1 VTRTGFILI
10 RLQKLGALALKKKK
24 KKRALFENTQPPDSA
39 QKKHHAKAVVVDFIV
54 VIVIIMRAASSL
66 SASCSYSSKMKS
78 SAFAPQQRFFPATK
92 KTTRSEEITS
102 SRILFVGARRKD
114 GRRTNAS
121 SSREKRLAFSPGAAT
136 RALNKNA
143 AAFGNNNVV
152 LFSSY
157 EEEEE
162 DSEDEETKREK
173 MEAIQYAMQ
182 SFDVSSD
189 ENFLPSSPPSLGGG
203 GGDGGEE
210 DQALKT
216 NVMEFVGAVRGGSN
230 KNGARR
236 NGGKK
241 NDEGAGVVGRRGRGR
256 YGNDVTREQR
266 RQRGQKPN
274 NGALVAREK
283 KMSNREVK
291 KSRKVRAVFMG
302 SMDDED
308 EDDGKKD
315 DMNDES
321 FETRFELKEGTS
333 DVVKTSVSSEKT
345 NGEKIN
351 VPRIEQRDVNS
362 NREAVLLPFLNEN
375 RMLSED
381 DDESSRITASNLTKC
396 NDAIRRCTSF
406 EEVLP
411 LVKEMRQFGITP
423 VESTYVAVMIA
434 CKNAGTPE
442 RAIEVYDA
450 CRMSGIEVSKR
461 TMLLTIECAVKAKKL
476 QPAMRVK
483 EDIEERGWTLSP
495 KIFDQLLKLTI
506 DVDMPG
512 EDRKG
517 RSPKARLVRACV
529 LFEEMT
535 SKSNLEPSP
544 VAFNALLVGAARAKE
559 PQLVAQTF
567 DEMTSRGVAP
577 SRETCEI
584 ALKALAEG
592 GELAKSLN
600 VFAVMRQRGLAPRKS
615 TYTALILSCA
625 KAKEPKCDEAFEIF
639 YRLREEG
646 SVEPNRAMFAA
657 LIDCAIRA
665 GKESYAFDAFDAMKE
680 ANIPP
685 TMATYNRLIHAC
697 GQKGTANGLR
707 DAVRLYEYVLAQNAA
722 DLRPDAYTYGSLIAA
737 CAKVRDATKA
747 LTLLDEML
755 EKSDEVYPTTV
766 VFNSCITA
774 CGQAGRWEDA
784 RKVFEKLKVE
794 IENRGGTGSSD
805 LYIGRET
812 YGAMLDAA
820 LGPGGAEAAVAAVAL
835 ELGKDKKGGSSSG
848 MKTSLLDSERVELA
862 IELFKSDEA
871 RRVCMYDDIDEAL
884 WKNGGDYDAS
894 KYTRT
899 ETIVATLAMLK
910 AVRYCENSSSKGGG
924 KTFAN
929 LPDEICIN
937 CGNAARRSLAVES
950 VARAAGVNCDTEERG
965 SSLYVTLPKS
975 SLKSLL
981 KVRN

>member
-1 VTRTGFILI
+1 MRVPLSDGRRRFGE
-10 RLQKLGALALKKKK
+10 KKKK
-24 KKRALFENTQPPDSA
+24 TQ
-39 QKKHHAKAVVVDFIV
+39 
-54 VIVIIMRAASSL
+54 RCAS
-66 SASCSYSSKMKS
+66 
-78 SAFAPQQRFFPATK
+78 R
-92 KTTRSEEITS
+92 
-102 SRILFVGARRKD
+102 
-114 GRRTNAS
+114 NAS
-121 SSREKRLAFSPGAAT
+121 SGGSSRSPF
-136 RALNKNA
+136 
-143 AAFGNNNVV
+143 FGNV
-152 LFSSY
+152 FASSSFDDDD
-157 EEEEE
+157 
-162 DSEDEETKREK
+162 DSEDEEVLKRERL
-173 MEAIQYAMQ
+173 EAVQFAMQ
-182 SFDVSSD
+182 SFDVSD
-189 ENFLPSSPPSLGGG
+189 ETFNAGVKVAE
-203 GGDGGEE
+203 EE
-210 DQALKT
+210 DDRDDALKT
-216 NVMEFVGAVRGGSN
+216 NVAEFVGAVRGGSSSSSGRGGGGGRRKSKDERGSGAGNN
-230 KNGARR
+230 KNAAREER
-236 NGGKK
+236 QK
-241 NDEGAGVVGRRGRGR
+241 R
-256 YGNDVTREQR
+256 QR
-266 RQRGQKPN
+266 RPKSSN
-274 NGALVAREK
+274 IANVARET

-302 SMDDED
+302 SMDDDDDNNEREEENED
-308 EDDGKKD
+308 GG
-315 DMNDES
+315 S
-321 FETRFELKEGTS
+321 FGGTRFELKEGTS
-333 DVVKTSVSSEKT
+333 EVLKTSSVSDDKTT
-345 NGEKIN
+345 NGEIID
-351 VPRIEQRDVNS
+351 VPRIEQRDN
-362 NREAVLLPFLNEN
+362 NNDKEAVLLTFLNEN

-434 CKNAGTPE
+434 CRNAGTPE

-450 CRMSGIEVSKR
+450 CRTSGIEVSKR
-461 TMLLTIECAVKAKKL
+461 TMLLTMECAVKAKKL

-483 EDIEERGWTLSP
+483 EDIEEQGWTLSP
-495 KIFDQLLKLTI
+495 KVFDQLLKLTI

-535 SKSNLEPSP
+535 SKSNVEPSP

-567 DEMTSRGVAP
+567 DEMTSQGVSP

-747 LTLLDEML
+747 LSLLDEML

-794 IENRGGTGSSD
+794 IENRGGLGSSD

-820 LGPGGAEAAVAAVAL
+820 LGPGGAEAAVSAVAL

-848 MKTSLLDSERVELA
+848 MKTSFIDSDRVELA
-862 IELFKSDEA
+862 IELFQSEEA
-871 RRVCMYDDIDEAL
+871 RRVCQYDDIDEAL
-884 WKNGGDYDAS
+884 WKNDGDYDAS

-910 AVRYCENSSSKGGG
+910 AVRYCESSSSKGNR
-924 KTFAN
+924 TFAD
-929 LPDEICIN
+929 LPNEICIN

-950 VARAAGVNCDTEERG
+950 VARAAGVKCDTEELG
-965 SSLYVTLPKS
+965 SALYVTLPKS
-975 SLKSLL
+975 SLKSFM

>member
-1 VTRTGFILI
+1 MRVPLSDGRRRFGE
-10 RLQKLGALALKKKK
+10 KKKK
-24 KKRALFENTQPPDSA
+24 TQ
-39 QKKHHAKAVVVDFIV
+39 
-54 VIVIIMRAASSL
+54 RCAS
-66 SASCSYSSKMKS
+66 
-78 SAFAPQQRFFPATK
+78 R
-92 KTTRSEEITS
+92 
-102 SRILFVGARRKD
+102 
-114 GRRTNAS
+114 NAS
-121 SSREKRLAFSPGAAT
+121 SGGSSRSPF
-136 RALNKNA
+136 
-143 AAFGNNNVV
+143 FGNV
-152 LFSSY
+152 FASSSFDDDD
-157 EEEEE
+157 
-162 DSEDEETKREK
+162 DSEDEEVLKRERL
-173 MEAIQYAMQ
+173 EAVQFAMQ
-182 SFDVSSD
+182 SFDVSD
-189 ENFLPSSPPSLGGG
+189 ETFNAGVKVAE
-203 GGDGGEE
+203 EE
-210 DQALKT
+210 DDRDDALKT
-216 NVMEFVGAVRGGSN
+216 NVAEFVGAVRGGSSSSSGRGGGGKRRKSKDERGSGAGNN
-230 KNGARR
+230 KNAAREER
-236 NGGKK
+236 QK
-241 NDEGAGVVGRRGRGR
+241 R
-256 YGNDVTREQR
+256 QR
-266 RQRGQKPN
+266 RPKSSN
-274 NGALVAREK
+274 IANVARET

-302 SMDDED
+302 SMDDGDDNNEREGENED
-308 EDDGKKD
+308 GG
-315 DMNDES
+315 S
-321 FETRFELKEGTS
+321 FGGTRFELKEGTS
-333 DVVKTSVSSEKT
+333 EVLKTSSVSDDKTT
-345 NGEKIN
+345 NGEIID
-351 VPRIEQRDVNS
+351 VPRIEQRDN
-362 NREAVLLPFLNEN
+362 NNDKEAVLLTFLNEN

-434 CKNAGTPE
+434 CRNAGTPE

-450 CRMSGIEVSKR
+450 CRTSGIEVSKR
-461 TMLLTIECAVKAKKL
+461 TMLLTMECAVKAKKL

-483 EDIEERGWTLSP
+483 EDIEEQGWTLSP
-495 KIFDQLLKLTI
+495 KVFDQLLKLTI

-535 SKSNLEPSP
+535 SKSNVEPSP

-567 DEMTSRGVAP
+567 DEMTSQGVSP

-747 LTLLDEML
+747 LSLLDEML

-794 IENRGGTGSSD
+794 IENRGGLGSSD

-820 LGPGGAEAAVAAVAL
+820 LGPGGAEAAVSAVAL

-848 MKTSLLDSERVELA
+848 MKTSFIDSDRVELA
-862 IELFKSDEA
+862 IELFQSEEA
-871 RRVCMYDDIDEAL
+871 RRVCQYDDIDEAL
-884 WKNGGDYDAS
+884 WKNDGDYDAS

-910 AVRYCENSSSKGGG
+910 AVRYCESSSSKGNR
-924 KTFAN
+924 TFAD
-929 LPDEICIN
+929 LPNEICIN

-950 VARAAGVNCDTEERG
+950 VARAAGVKCDTEEQG
-965 SSLYVTLPKS
+965 SALYVTLPKS
-975 SLKSLL
+975 SLKSFM

>member
-1 VTRTGFILI
+1 L
-10 RLQKLGALALKKKK
+10 
-24 KKRALFENTQPPDSA
+24 E
-39 QKKHHAKAVVVDFIV
+39 AVQF
-54 VIVIIMRAASSL
+54 
-66 SASCSYSSKMKS
+66 
-78 SAFAPQQRFFPATK
+78 
-92 KTTRSEEITS
+92 
-102 SRILFVGARRKD
+102 
-114 GRRTNAS
+114 
-121 SSREKRLAFSPGAAT
+121 
-136 RALNKNA
+136 
-143 AAFGNNNVV
+143 
-152 LFSSY
+152 
-157 EEEEE
+157 
-162 DSEDEETKREK
+162 
-173 MEAIQYAMQ
+173 AMQ
-182 SFDVSSD
+182 SFDVSD
-189 ENFLPSSPPSLGGG
+189 ETFVAGVKVAEEEE
-203 GGDGGEE
+203 EE
-210 DQALKT
+210 DALKT
-216 NVMEFVGAVRGGSN
+216 NVAEFVGAVRGGSSSSSGRGGGGGRRKSNDERGSGAGNN
-230 KNGARR
+230 KNAAREER
-236 NGGKK
+236 QK
-241 NDEGAGVVGRRGRGR
+241 R
-256 YGNDVTREQR
+256 QR
-266 RQRGQKPN
+266 RSKSSN
-274 NGALVAREK
+274 IANVARET

-302 SMDDED
+302 SMDDD
-308 EDDGKKD
+308 EDDNNEREENEDGG
-315 DMNDES
+315 S
-321 FETRFELKEGTS
+321 FGGTRFELKEGTS
-333 DVVKTSVSSEKT
+333 EVLKTSSVSDKTT
-345 NGEKIN
+345 NGEKID
-351 VPRIEQRDVNS
+351 VPRIEQQDN
-362 NREAVLLPFLNEN
+362 NNDKEAVLLTFLNEN

-434 CKNAGTPE
+434 CRNAGTPE

-450 CRMSGIEVSKR
+450 CRTSGIEVSKR
-461 TMLLTIECAVKAKKL
+461 TMLLTMECAVKAKKL

-483 EDIEERGWTLSP
+483 EDIEEQGWTLSP
-495 KIFDQLLKLTI
+495 KVFDQLLKLTI

-535 SKSNLEPSP
+535 SKSNVEPSP

-567 DEMTSRGVAP
+567 DEMTSQGVSP

-747 LTLLDEML
+747 LSLLDEML

-784 RKVFEKLKVE
+784 REVFEKLKVE
-794 IENRGGTGSSD
+794 IENRGGLGSSD

-820 LGPGGAEAAVAAVAL
+820 LGPGGAEAAVSAVAL

-848 MKTSLLDSERVELA
+848 MKTSFIDSDRVELA
-862 IELFKSDEA
+862 IELFQSEEA
-871 RRVCMYDDIDEAL
+871 RRVCQYDDIDEAL
-884 WKNGGDYDAS
+884 WKNDGDYDAS

-910 AVRYCENSSSKGGG
+910 AVRYCESSSSKGNR
-924 KTFAN
+924 TFAD
-929 LPDEICIN
+929 LPNEICIN

-950 VARAAGVNCDTEERG
+950 VARAAGVKCDTEEQG
-965 SSLYVTLPKS
+965 SALYVTLPKS
-975 SLKSLL
+975 SLKSFM

>member
-1 VTRTGFILI
+1 MRVPLSDGRRRFGE
-10 RLQKLGALALKKKK
+10 KKKK
-24 KKRALFENTQPPDSA
+24 TQ
-39 QKKHHAKAVVVDFIV
+39 
-54 VIVIIMRAASSL
+54 RCAS
-66 SASCSYSSKMKS
+66 
-78 SAFAPQQRFFPATK
+78 R
-92 KTTRSEEITS
+92 
-102 SRILFVGARRKD
+102 
-114 GRRTNAS
+114 NAS
-121 SSREKRLAFSPGAAT
+121 SGGSSRSPF
-136 RALNKNA
+136 
-143 AAFGNNNVV
+143 FGNV
-152 LFSSY
+152 FASSSFDDDD
-157 EEEEE
+157 
-162 DSEDEETKREK
+162 DSEDEEVLKRERL
-173 MEAIQYAMQ
+173 EAVQFAMQ
-182 SFDVSSD
+182 SFDVSD
-189 ENFLPSSPPSLGGG
+189 ETFGAGGKVAE
-203 GGDGGEE
+203 EE
-210 DQALKT
+210 DGEDALKT
-216 NVMEFVGAVRGGSN
+216 NVAEFVGAVRGGSSSSSGRGGGGGRRKSKDERGSGAGNNN
-230 KNGARR
+230 KNAAREER
-236 NGGKK
+236 QK
-241 NDEGAGVVGRRGRGR
+241 R
-256 YGNDVTREQR
+256 QR
-266 RQRGQKPN
+266 RPKSSN
-274 NGALVAREK
+274 IANVAREK

-302 SMDDED
+302 SMDDDDDNNEREEENED
-308 EDDGKKD
+308 GG
-315 DMNDES
+315 S
-321 FETRFELKEGTS
+321 FGGTRFELKEGTS
-333 DVVKTSVSSEKT
+333 EVLKTSSVSDDKTT
-345 NGEKIN
+345 NGEIID
-351 VPRIEQRDVNS
+351 VPRIEQRDN
-362 NREAVLLPFLNEN
+362 NNDKEAVLLTFLNEN

-434 CKNAGTPE
+434 CRNAGTPE

-450 CRMSGIEVSKR
+450 CRTSGIEVSKR
-461 TMLLTIECAVKAKKL
+461 TMLLTMECAVKAKKL

-483 EDIEERGWTLSP
+483 EDIEEQGWTLSP
-495 KIFDQLLKLTI
+495 KVFDQLLKLTI

-535 SKSNLEPSP
+535 SKSNVEPSP

-567 DEMTSRGVAP
+567 DEMTSQGVSP

-747 LTLLDEML
+747 LSLLDEML

-794 IENRGGTGSSD
+794 IENRGGLGSSD

-820 LGPGGAEAAVAAVAL
+820 LGPGGAEAVVSAVAL
-835 ELGKDKKGGSSSG
+835 ELGKDKKGGSLSG
-848 MKTSLLDSERVELA
+848 MKTSFIDSDRVELA
-862 IELFKSDEA
+862 IELFQSEEA
-871 RRVCMYDDIDEAL
+871 RRVCQYDDIDEAL
-884 WKNGGDYDAS
+884 WKNDGDYDAS

-910 AVRYCENSSSKGGG
+910 AVRYCESSSSKGNR
-924 KTFAN
+924 TFAD
-929 LPDEICIN
+929 LPNEICIN

-950 VARAAGVNCDTEERG
+950 VARAAGVKCDTEEQG
-965 SSLYVTLPKS
+965 SALYVTLPKS
-975 SLKSLL
+975 SLKSFM

>member
-1 VTRTGFILI
+1 L
-10 RLQKLGALALKKKK
+10 
-24 KKRALFENTQPPDSA
+24 E
-39 QKKHHAKAVVVDFIV
+39 AVQF
-54 VIVIIMRAASSL
+54 
-66 SASCSYSSKMKS
+66 
-78 SAFAPQQRFFPATK
+78 
-92 KTTRSEEITS
+92 
-102 SRILFVGARRKD
+102 
-114 GRRTNAS
+114 
-121 SSREKRLAFSPGAAT
+121 
-136 RALNKNA
+136 
-143 AAFGNNNVV
+143 
-152 LFSSY
+152 
-157 EEEEE
+157 
-162 DSEDEETKREK
+162 
-173 MEAIQYAMQ
+173 AMQ
-182 SFDVSSD
+182 SFDVSD
-189 ENFLPSSPPSLGGG
+189 ETFNAGVKVAE
-203 GGDGGEE
+203 EE
-210 DQALKT
+210 DDRDDALKT
-216 NVMEFVGAVRGGSN
+216 NVAEFVGAVRGGSSSSSGRGGGGGRRTSKDERGSGAGNN
-230 KNGARR
+230 KNAAREER
-236 NGGKK
+236 QK
-241 NDEGAGVVGRRGRGR
+241 R
-256 YGNDVTREQR
+256 QR
-266 RQRGQKPN
+266 RPKSSN
-274 NGALVAREK
+274 IANVARET

-302 SMDDED
+302 SMDDDDDNNEREEENED
-308 EDDGKKD
+308 GG
-315 DMNDES
+315 S
-321 FETRFELKEGTS
+321 FGGTRFELKEGTS
-333 DVVKTSVSSEKT
+333 EVLKTSSVSDDKTT
-345 NGEKIN
+345 NGEIID
-351 VPRIEQRDVNS
+351 VPRIEQRDN
-362 NREAVLLPFLNEN
+362 NNDKEAVLLTFLNEN

-434 CKNAGTPE
+434 CRNAGTPE

-450 CRMSGIEVSKR
+450 CRTSGIEVSKR
-461 TMLLTIECAVKAKKL
+461 TMLLTMECAVKAKKL

-483 EDIEERGWTLSP
+483 EDIEEQGWTLSP
-495 KIFDQLLKLTI
+495 KVFDQLLKLTI

-529 LFEEMT
+529 LFEDMT
-535 SKSNLEPSP
+535 SKSNVEPSP

-567 DEMTSRGVAP
+567 DEMTSQGVSP

-747 LTLLDEML
+747 LSLLDEML

-794 IENRGGTGSSD
+794 IENRGGLGSSD

-820 LGPGGAEAAVAAVAL
+820 LGPGGAEAAVSAVAL

-848 MKTSLLDSERVELA
+848 MKTSFIDSDRVELA
-862 IELFKSDEA
+862 IELFQSEEA
-871 RRVCMYDDIDEAL
+871 RRVCQYDDIDEAL
-884 WKNGGDYDAS
+884 WKNDGDYDAS

-910 AVRYCENSSSKGGG
+910 AVRYCESSSSKGNR
-924 KTFAN
+924 TFAD
-929 LPDEICIN
+929 LPNEICIN

-950 VARAAGVNCDTEERG
+950 VARAAGVKCDTEEQG
-965 SSLYVTLPKS
+965 SALYVTLPKS
-975 SLKSLL
+975 SLKSFM

>member
-1 VTRTGFILI
+1 MSVP
-10 RLQKLGALALKKKK
+10 LGNGRRRFGEKKKK
-24 KKRALFENTQPPDSA
+24 IPRC
-39 QKKHHAKAVVVDFIV
+39 
-54 VIVIIMRAASSL
+54 ASRN
-66 SASCSYSSKMKS
+66 SSS
-78 SAFAPQQRFFPATK
+78 GG
-92 KTTRSEEITS
+92 S
-102 SRILFVGARRKD
+102 SRSPFFGNVF
-114 GRRTNAS
+114 AS
-121 SSREKRLAFSPGAAT
+121 SSFDDDD
-136 RALNKNA
+136 
-143 AAFGNNNVV
+143 
-152 LFSSY
+152 
-157 EEEEE
+157 
-162 DSEDEETKREK
+162 DSEDEEVLKRERL
-173 MEAIQYAMQ
+173 EAVQFAMQ
-182 SFDVSSD
+182 SFDVSD
-189 ENFLPSSPPSLGGG
+189 ETFVAGVKVAEE
-203 GGDGGEE
+203 EE
-210 DQALKT
+210 DREDALKT
-216 NVMEFVGAVRGGSN
+216 NVAEFVGAVRGRSRSSSGRGGGGGRRKSNDERGSGAGNNN
-230 KNGARR
+230 KNAAREER
-236 NGGKK
+236 QK
-241 NDEGAGVVGRRGRGR
+241 R
-256 YGNDVTREQR
+256 QR
-266 RQRGQKPN
+266 RPKSSN
-274 NGALVAREK
+274 IAKVARET

-302 SMDDED
+302 SMDDDDDNNEREEENED
-308 EDDGKKD
+308 GEG
-315 DMNDES
+315 S
-321 FETRFELKEGTS
+321 FGGTRFELKEGTS
-333 DVVKTSVSSEKT
+333 EVLKTSSVSDDKTT
-345 NGEKIN
+345 NGEKID
-351 VPRIEQRDVNS
+351 VPRIEQRDN
-362 NREAVLLPFLNEN
+362 NNDKEAVLLTFLNEN

-434 CKNAGTPE
+434 CRNAGTPE

-450 CRMSGIEVSKR
+450 CRTSGIEVSKR
-461 TMLLTIECAVKAKKL
+461 TMLLTMECAVKAKKL

-483 EDIEERGWTLSP
+483 EDIEEQGWTLSP
-495 KIFDQLLKLTI
+495 KVFDQLLKLTI

-512 EDRKG
+512 EERKG

-535 SKSNLEPSP
+535 SKSNVEPSP

-567 DEMTSRGVAP
+567 DEMTSQGVSP

-646 SVEPNRAMFAA
+646 SVEPNRAIFAA

-680 ANIPP
+680 ANIPS

-747 LTLLDEML
+747 LSLLDEML

-794 IENRGGTGSSD
+794 IENRGGLGSSD

-820 LGPGGAEAAVAAVAL
+820 LGPGGAEAAVSAVAL

-848 MKTSLLDSERVELA
+848 MKTSFIDSDRVELA
-862 IELFKSDEA
+862 IELFQSEEA
-871 RRVCMYDDIDEAL
+871 RRVCQYDDIDEAL
-884 WKNGGDYDAS
+884 WKNDGDYDAS

-910 AVRYCENSSSKGGG
+910 AVRYCESSSSKGNR
-924 KTFAN
+924 TFAD
-929 LPDEICIN
+929 LPNEICIN

-950 VARAAGVNCDTEERG
+950 VARAAGVKCDTEEQG
-965 SSLYVTLPKS
+965 SALYVTLPKS
-975 SLKSLL
+975 SLKSFM

>member
-1 VTRTGFILI
+1 MRVPLSDGRRRFGE
-10 RLQKLGALALKKKK
+10 KKKK
-24 KKRALFENTQPPDSA
+24 TQ
-39 QKKHHAKAVVVDFIV
+39 
-54 VIVIIMRAASSL
+54 RCAS
-66 SASCSYSSKMKS
+66 
-78 SAFAPQQRFFPATK
+78 R
-92 KTTRSEEITS
+92 
-102 SRILFVGARRKD
+102 
-114 GRRTNAS
+114 NAS
-121 SSREKRLAFSPGAAT
+121 SGGSSRSPF
-136 RALNKNA
+136 
-143 AAFGNNNVV
+143 FGNV
-152 LFSSY
+152 FASSSFDDDD
-157 EEEEE
+157 
-162 DSEDEETKREK
+162 DSEDEEVLKRERL
-173 MEAIQYAMQ
+173 EAVQFAMQ
-182 SFDVSSD
+182 SFDVSD
-189 ENFLPSSPPSLGGG
+189 ETFNAGVKVAE
-203 GGDGGEE
+203 EE
-210 DQALKT
+210 DDRDDALKT
-216 NVMEFVGAVRGGSN
+216 NVAEFVGAVRGGSSSSSGRGGGGGRRKSKDERGSGAGNN
-230 KNGARR
+230 KNAAREER
-236 NGGKK
+236 QK
-241 NDEGAGVVGRRGRGR
+241 R
-256 YGNDVTREQR
+256 QR
-266 RQRGQKPN
+266 RPKSSN
-274 NGALVAREK
+274 IANVARET

-302 SMDDED
+302 SMDDGDDNNEREGENED
-308 EDDGKKD
+308 GG
-315 DMNDES
+315 S
-321 FETRFELKEGTS
+321 FGGTRFELKEGTS
-333 DVVKTSVSSEKT
+333 EVLKTSSVSDDKTT
-345 NGEKIN
+345 NGEIID
-351 VPRIEQRDVNS
+351 VPRIEQRDN
-362 NREAVLLPFLNEN
+362 NNDKEAVLLTFLNEN

-434 CKNAGTPE
+434 CRNAGTPE

-450 CRMSGIEVSKR
+450 CRTSGIEVSKR
-461 TMLLTIECAVKAKKL
+461 TMLLTMECAVKAKKL

-483 EDIEERGWTLSP
+483 EDIEEQGWTLSP
-495 KIFDQLLKLTI
+495 KVFDQLLKLTI

-535 SKSNLEPSP
+535 SKSNVEPSP

-567 DEMTSRGVAP
+567 DEMTSQGVSP

-747 LTLLDEML
+747 LSLLDEML

-794 IENRGGTGSSD
+794 IENRGGLGSSD

-820 LGPGGAEAAVAAVAL
+820 LGPGGAEAAVSAVAL

-848 MKTSLLDSERVELA
+848 MKTSFIDSDRVELA
-862 IELFKSDEA
+862 IELFQSEEA
-871 RRVCMYDDIDEAL
+871 RRVCQYDDIDEAL
-884 WKNGGDYDAS
+884 WKNDGDYDAS

-910 AVRYCENSSSKGGG
+910 AVRYCESSSSKGNR
-924 KTFAN
+924 TFAD
-929 LPDEICIN
+929 LPNEICIN

-950 VARAAGVNCDTEERG
+950 VARAAGVKCDTEEQG
-965 SSLYVTLPKS
+965 SALYVTLPKS
-975 SLKSLL
+975 SLKSFM

>member
-1 VTRTGFILI
+1 MRVPLSDGRRRFGE
-10 RLQKLGALALKKKK
+10 KKKK
-24 KKRALFENTQPPDSA
+24 TQ
-39 QKKHHAKAVVVDFIV
+39 
-54 VIVIIMRAASSL
+54 RCAS
-66 SASCSYSSKMKS
+66 
-78 SAFAPQQRFFPATK
+78 R
-92 KTTRSEEITS
+92 
-102 SRILFVGARRKD
+102 
-114 GRRTNAS
+114 NAS
-121 SSREKRLAFSPGAAT
+121 SGGSSRSPF
-136 RALNKNA
+136 
-143 AAFGNNNVV
+143 FGNV
-152 LFSSY
+152 FASSSFDDDD
-157 EEEEE
+157 
-162 DSEDEETKREK
+162 DSEDEEVLKRERL
-173 MEAIQYAMQ
+173 EAVQFAMQ
-182 SFDVSSD
+182 SFDVSD
-189 ENFLPSSPPSLGGG
+189 ETFNAGVKVAE
-203 GGDGGEE
+203 EE
-210 DQALKT
+210 DDRDDALKT
-216 NVMEFVGAVRGGSN
+216 NVAEFVGAVRGGSSSSS
-230 KNGARR
+230 GRGGGGGRR
-236 NGGKK
+236 KSK
-241 NDEGAGVVGRRGRGR
+241 DERGSGAGNNR
-256 YGNDVTREQR
+256 NAAREERQKRQR
-266 RQRGQKPN
+266 RPKSSN
-274 NGALVAREK
+274 IANVARET

-302 SMDDED
+302 SMDDGDDNNEREGENED
-308 EDDGKKD
+308 GG
-315 DMNDES
+315 S
-321 FETRFELKEGTS
+321 FGGTRFELKEGTS
-333 DVVKTSVSSEKT
+333 EVLKTSSVSDDKTT
-345 NGEKIN
+345 NGEKID
-351 VPRIEQRDVNS
+351 VPRIEQRDN
-362 NREAVLLPFLNEN
+362 NNDKEAVLLTFLNEN

-434 CKNAGTPE
+434 CRNAGTPE

-450 CRMSGIEVSKR
+450 CRTSGIEVSKR
-461 TMLLTIECAVKAKKL
+461 TMLLTMECAVKAKKL

-483 EDIEERGWTLSP
+483 EDIEEQGWTLSP
-495 KIFDQLLKLTI
+495 KVFDQLLKLTI

-535 SKSNLEPSP
+535 SKSNVEPSP

-567 DEMTSRGVAP
+567 DEMTSQGVSP

-600 VFAVMRQRGLAPRKS
+600 VFAVMRQKGLAPRKS

-707 DAVRLYEYVLAQNAA
+707 DAVRLYECVLAQNAA

-747 LTLLDEML
+747 LSLLDEML

-794 IENRGGTGSSD
+794 IENRGGLGSSD

-820 LGPGGAEAAVAAVAL
+820 LGPGGAEAAVSAVAL

-848 MKTSLLDSERVELA
+848 MKTSFIDSDRVELA
-862 IELFKSDEA
+862 IELFQSEEA
-871 RRVCMYDDIDEAL
+871 RRVCQYDDIDEAL
-884 WKNGGDYDAS
+884 WKNDGDYDAS

-910 AVRYCENSSSKGGG
+910 AVRYCESSSSKGNR
-924 KTFAN
+924 TFAD
-929 LPDEICIN
+929 LPNEICIN

-950 VARAAGVNCDTEERG
+950 VARAAGVKCDTEEQG
-965 SSLYVTLPKS
+965 SALYVTLPKS
-975 SLKSLL
+975 SLKSFM

>member
-1 VTRTGFILI
+1 MRVPLSDGRRRFGE
-10 RLQKLGALALKKKK
+10 KKKK
-24 KKRALFENTQPPDSA
+24 TQ
-39 QKKHHAKAVVVDFIV
+39 
-54 VIVIIMRAASSL
+54 RCAS
-66 SASCSYSSKMKS
+66 
-78 SAFAPQQRFFPATK
+78 R
-92 KTTRSEEITS
+92 
-102 SRILFVGARRKD
+102 
-114 GRRTNAS
+114 NAS
-121 SSREKRLAFSPGAAT
+121 SGGSSRSPF
-136 RALNKNA
+136 
-143 AAFGNNNVV
+143 FGNV
-152 LFSSY
+152 FASSSFDDDD
-157 EEEEE
+157 
-162 DSEDEETKREK
+162 DSEDEEVLKRERL
-173 MEAIQYAMQ
+173 EAVQFAMQ
-182 SFDVSSD
+182 SFDVSD
-189 ENFLPSSPPSLGGG
+189 ETFNAGVKVAE
-203 GGDGGEE
+203 EE
-210 DQALKT
+210 DDRDDALKT
-216 NVMEFVGAVRGGSN
+216 NVAEFVGAVRGGSSSSSGRGGGGGRRKSKDERGSGAGNN
-230 KNGARR
+230 KNAAREER
-236 NGGKK
+236 QK
-241 NDEGAGVVGRRGRGR
+241 R
-256 YGNDVTREQR
+256 QR
-266 RQRGQKPN
+266 RPKSSN
-274 NGALVAREK
+274 IANVARET

-302 SMDDED
+302 SMDDDDDNNEREGENED
-308 EDDGKKD
+308 GG
-315 DMNDES
+315 S
-321 FETRFELKEGTS
+321 FGGTRFELKEGTS
-333 DVVKTSVSSEKT
+333 EVLKTSSVSDDKTT
-345 NGEKIN
+345 NGEIID
-351 VPRIEQRDVNS
+351 VPRIEQRDN
-362 NREAVLLPFLNEN
+362 NNDKEAVLLTFLNEN

-423 VESTYVAVMIA
+423 VESTYAAVMIA
-434 CKNAGTPE
+434 CRNAGTPE

-450 CRMSGIEVSKR
+450 CRTSGIEVSKR
-461 TMLLTIECAVKAKKL
+461 TMLLTMECAVKAKKL

-483 EDIEERGWTLSP
+483 EDIEEQGWTLSP
-495 KIFDQLLKLTI
+495 KVFDQLLKLTI

-535 SKSNLEPSP
+535 SKSNVEPSP

-567 DEMTSRGVAP
+567 DEMTSQGVSP

-600 VFAVMRQRGLAPRKS
+600 VFAVMRQKGLAPRKS

-722 DLRPDAYTYGSLIAA
+722 DLRPDAYTYGSLIAV

-747 LTLLDEML
+747 LSLLDEML

-794 IENRGGTGSSD
+794 IENRGGLGSSD

-820 LGPGGAEAAVAAVAL
+820 LGPGGAEAAVSAVAL

-848 MKTSLLDSERVELA
+848 MKTSFIDSDRVELA
-862 IELFKSDEA
+862 IELFQSEEA
-871 RRVCMYDDIDEAL
+871 RRVCQYDDIDEAL
-884 WKNGGDYDAS
+884 WKNDGDYDAS

-910 AVRYCENSSSKGGG
+910 AVRYCESSSSKGNR
-924 KTFAN
+924 TFAD
-929 LPDEICIN
+929 LPNEICIN

-950 VARAAGVNCDTEERG
+950 VARAAGVKCDTEEQG
-965 SSLYVTLPKS
+965 SALYVTLPKS
-975 SLKSLL
+975 SLKSFM

>member
-1 VTRTGFILI
+1 L
-10 RLQKLGALALKKKK
+10 
-24 KKRALFENTQPPDSA
+24 E
-39 QKKHHAKAVVVDFIV
+39 AVQF
-54 VIVIIMRAASSL
+54 
-66 SASCSYSSKMKS
+66 
-78 SAFAPQQRFFPATK
+78 
-92 KTTRSEEITS
+92 
-102 SRILFVGARRKD
+102 
-114 GRRTNAS
+114 
-121 SSREKRLAFSPGAAT
+121 
-136 RALNKNA
+136 
-143 AAFGNNNVV
+143 
-152 LFSSY
+152 
-157 EEEEE
+157 
-162 DSEDEETKREK
+162 
-173 MEAIQYAMQ
+173 AMQ
-182 SFDVSSD
+182 SFDVSD
-189 ENFLPSSPPSLGGG
+189 ETFNAGVKVAE
-203 GGDGGEE
+203 EE
-210 DQALKT
+210 DDRDDALKT
-216 NVMEFVGAVRGGSN
+216 NVAEFVGAVRGGSSSSSGRGGGGGRRKSKDERGSGAGNN
-230 KNGARR
+230 KNAAREER
-236 NGGKK
+236 QK
-241 NDEGAGVVGRRGRGR
+241 R
-256 YGNDVTREQR
+256 QR
-266 RQRGQKPN
+266 RPKSSN
-274 NGALVAREK
+274 IANVARET

-302 SMDDED
+302 SMDDDDDNNEREEENED
-308 EDDGKKD
+308 GG
-315 DMNDES
+315 S
-321 FETRFELKEGTS
+321 FGGTRFELKEGTS
-333 DVVKTSVSSEKT
+333 EVLKTSSVSDDKTT
-345 NGEKIN
+345 NGEIID
-351 VPRIEQRDVNS
+351 VPRIEQRDN
-362 NREAVLLPFLNEN
+362 NNDKEAVLLTFLNEN

-406 EEVLP
+406 EEMLP

-434 CKNAGTPE
+434 CRNAGTPE

-450 CRMSGIEVSKR
+450 CRTSGIEVSKR
-461 TMLLTIECAVKAKKL
+461 TMLLTMECAVKAKKL

-483 EDIEERGWTLSP
+483 EDIEEQGWTLSP
-495 KIFDQLLKLTI
+495 KVFDQLLKLTI

-535 SKSNLEPSP
+535 SKSNVEPSP

-567 DEMTSRGVAP
+567 DEMTSQGVSP

-747 LTLLDEML
+747 LSLLDEML

-794 IENRGGTGSSD
+794 IENRGGLGSSD

-820 LGPGGAEAAVAAVAL
+820 LGPGGAEAAVSAVAL

-848 MKTSLLDSERVELA
+848 MKTSFIDSDRVELA
-862 IELFKSDEA
+862 IELFQSEEA
-871 RRVCMYDDIDEAL
+871 RRVCQYDDIDEAL
-884 WKNGGDYDAS
+884 WKNDGDYDAS

-910 AVRYCENSSSKGGG
+910 AVRYCESSSSKGNR
-924 KTFAN
+924 TFAD
-929 LPDEICIN
+929 LPNEICIN

-950 VARAAGVNCDTEERG
+950 VARAAGVKCDTEEQG
-965 SSLYVTLPKS
+965 SALYVTLPKS
-975 SLKSLL
+975 SLKSFM

>member
-1 VTRTGFILI
+1 MRVPLSDGRRRFGE
-10 RLQKLGALALKKKK
+10 KKKK
-24 KKRALFENTQPPDSA
+24 TQ
-39 QKKHHAKAVVVDFIV
+39 
-54 VIVIIMRAASSL
+54 RCAS
-66 SASCSYSSKMKS
+66 
-78 SAFAPQQRFFPATK
+78 R
-92 KTTRSEEITS
+92 
-102 SRILFVGARRKD
+102 
-114 GRRTNAS
+114 NAS
-121 SSREKRLAFSPGAAT
+121 SGGSSRSPF
-136 RALNKNA
+136 
-143 AAFGNNNVV
+143 FGNV
-152 LFSSY
+152 FASSSFDDDD
-157 EEEEE
+157 
-162 DSEDEETKREK
+162 DSEDEEVLKRERL
-173 MEAIQYAMQ
+173 EAVQFAMQ
-182 SFDVSSD
+182 SFDVSD
-189 ENFLPSSPPSLGGG
+189 ETFNAGVKVAE
-203 GGDGGEE
+203 EE
-210 DQALKT
+210 DDRDDALKT
-216 NVMEFVGAVRGGSN
+216 NVAEFVGAVRGGSSSSSGRGGGGGRRKSKDERGSGAGNN
-230 KNGARR
+230 KNAAREER
-236 NGGKK
+236 QK
-241 NDEGAGVVGRRGRGR
+241 R
-256 YGNDVTREQR
+256 QR
-266 RQRGQKPN
+266 RPKSSN
-274 NGALVAREK
+274 IANVARET

-291 KSRKVRAVFMG
+291 KSRRVRAVFMG
-302 SMDDED
+302 SMDDDDDNNEREEENED
-308 EDDGKKD
+308 GG
-315 DMNDES
+315 S
-321 FETRFELKEGTS
+321 FGGTRFELKEGTS
-333 DVVKTSVSSEKT
+333 EVLKTSSVSDDKTT
-345 NGEKIN
+345 NGEIID
-351 VPRIEQRDVNS
+351 VPRIERRDN
-362 NREAVLLPFLNEN
+362 NNDKEAVLLTFLNEN

-434 CKNAGTPE
+434 CRNAGTPE

-450 CRMSGIEVSKR
+450 CRTSGIEVSKR
-461 TMLLTIECAVKAKKL
+461 TMLLTMECAVKAKKL

-483 EDIEERGWTLSP
+483 EDIEEQGWTLSP
-495 KIFDQLLKLTI
+495 KVFDQLLKLTI

-535 SKSNLEPSP
+535 SKSNVEPSP

-567 DEMTSRGVAP
+567 DEMTSQGVSP

-747 LTLLDEML
+747 LSLLDEML

-794 IENRGGTGSSD
+794 IENRGGLGSSD

-820 LGPGGAEAAVAAVAL
+820 LGPGGAEAAVSAVAL

-848 MKTSLLDSERVELA
+848 MKTSFIDSDRVELA
-862 IELFKSDEA
+862 IELFQSEEA
-871 RRVCMYDDIDEAL
+871 RRVCQYDDIDEAL
-884 WKNGGDYDAS
+884 WENDGDYDAS

-910 AVRYCENSSSKGGG
+910 AVRYCESSSLKGNR
-924 KTFAN
+924 TFAD
-929 LPDEICIN
+929 LPNEICIN

-950 VARAAGVNCDTEERG
+950 VARAAGVKCDTEELG
-965 SSLYVTLPKS
+965 SALYVTLPKS
-975 SLKSLL
+975 SLKSFM

>member
-1 VTRTGFILI
+1 
-10 RLQKLGALALKKKK
+10 
-24 KKRALFENTQPPDSA
+24 
-39 QKKHHAKAVVVDFIV
+39 
-54 VIVIIMRAASSL
+54 MRVPL
-66 SASCSYSSKMKS
+66 S
-78 SAFAPQQRFFPATK
+78 
-92 KTTRSEEITS
+92 
-102 SRILFVGARRKD
+102 D
-114 GRRTNAS
+114 GRRRFGEKKIQRCASRNAS
-121 SSREKRLAFSPGAAT
+121 SGGSSRSPF
-136 RALNKNA
+136 
-143 AAFGNNNVV
+143 FGNV
-152 LFSSY
+152 FASSSFDDDD
-157 EEEEE
+157 
-162 DSEDEETKREK
+162 DSEDEEVLKRERL
-173 MEAIQYAMQ
+173 EAVQFAMQ
-182 SFDVSSD
+182 SFDVSD
-189 ENFLPSSPPSLGGG
+189 ETFVAGVKVAEE
-203 GGDGGEE
+203 EE
-210 DQALKT
+210 DREDALKT
-216 NVMEFVGAVRGGSN
+216 NVAEFVGAVRGRSRSSSGRGGGGGRRKSNDERGSGAGNNN
-230 KNGARR
+230 KNAAREER
-236 NGGKK
+236 QK
-241 NDEGAGVVGRRGRGR
+241 R
-256 YGNDVTREQR
+256 QR
-266 RQRGQKPN
+266 RPKSSN
-274 NGALVAREK
+274 IANVAREK

-291 KSRKVRAVFMG
+291 KSRKVRAGFMG
-302 SMDDED
+302 SMDDDDDNNEREEENED
-308 EDDGKKD
+308 GG
-315 DMNDES
+315 S
-321 FETRFELKEGTS
+321 FGGTRFELKEGTS
-333 DVVKTSVSSEKT
+333 EVLKTSSVRDDKTT
-345 NGEKIN
+345 NGEKID
-351 VPRIEQRDVNS
+351 VPRIEQRDN
-362 NREAVLLPFLNEN
+362 NNDKEAVLLTFLNEN

-434 CKNAGTPE
+434 CRNAGTPE

-450 CRMSGIEVSKR
+450 CRTSGIEVSKR
-461 TMLLTIECAVKAKKL
+461 TMLLTMECAVKAKKL

-483 EDIEERGWTLSP
+483 EDIEEQGWTVSP
-495 KIFDQLLKLTI
+495 KVFDQLLKLTI

-535 SKSNLEPSP
+535 SKSNVEPSP

-567 DEMTSRGVAP
+567 DEMTSQGVSP

-747 LTLLDEML
+747 LSLLDEML

-794 IENRGGTGSSD
+794 IENRGGLGSSD

-820 LGPGGAEAAVAAVAL
+820 LGPGGAEAAVSAVAL

-848 MKTSLLDSERVELA
+848 MKTSFIDSDRVELA
-862 IELFKSDEA
+862 IELFQSEEA
-871 RRVCMYDDIDEAL
+871 RRVCQYDDIDEAL
-884 WKNGGDYDAS
+884 WKNDGDYDAS

-910 AVRYCENSSSKGGG
+910 AVRYCESSSSKGNR
-924 KTFAN
+924 TFAD
-929 LPDEICIN
+929 LPNEICIN

-950 VARAAGVNCDTEERG
+950 VARAAGVKCDTEEQG
-965 SSLYVTLPKS
+965 SALYVTLPKS
-975 SLKSLL
+975 SLKSFM

>member
-1 VTRTGFILI
+1 MRVPLSDGRRRFGE
-10 RLQKLGALALKKKK
+10 KKKK
-24 KKRALFENTQPPDSA
+24 TQ
-39 QKKHHAKAVVVDFIV
+39 
-54 VIVIIMRAASSL
+54 RCAS
-66 SASCSYSSKMKS
+66 
-78 SAFAPQQRFFPATK
+78 R
-92 KTTRSEEITS
+92 
-102 SRILFVGARRKD
+102 
-114 GRRTNAS
+114 NAS
-121 SSREKRLAFSPGAAT
+121 SGGSSRSPF
-136 RALNKNA
+136 
-143 AAFGNNNVV
+143 FGNV
-152 LFSSY
+152 FASSSFDDDD
-157 EEEEE
+157 
-162 DSEDEETKREK
+162 DSEDEEVLKRERL
-173 MEAIQYAMQ
+173 EAVQFAMQ
-182 SFDVSSD
+182 SFDVAD
-189 ENFLPSSPPSLGGG
+189 ETFGAGGKVAE
-203 GGDGGEE
+203 EE
-210 DQALKT
+210 DREDALKT
-216 NVMEFVGAVRGGSN
+216 NVAEFVGAVRGGSSSSSGRGGGGGRRKSKDERGSGAGNN
-230 KNGARR
+230 KNAAREER
-236 NGGKK
+236 QK
-241 NDEGAGVVGRRGRGR
+241 R
-256 YGNDVTREQR
+256 QR
-266 RQRGQKPN
+266 RPKSSN
-274 NGALVAREK
+274 IANVARET

-302 SMDDED
+302 SMDDDDDNNEREEENED
-308 EDDGKKD
+308 GG
-315 DMNDES
+315 S
-321 FETRFELKEGTS
+321 FGGTRFELKEGTS
-333 DVVKTSVSSEKT
+333 EVLKTSSVSDDKTT
-345 NGEKIN
+345 NGEIID
-351 VPRIEQRDVNS
+351 VPRIEQRDN
-362 NREAVLLPFLNEN
+362 NNDKEAVLLTFLNEN

-434 CKNAGTPE
+434 CRNAGTPE

-450 CRMSGIEVSKR
+450 CRTSGIEVSKR
-461 TMLLTIECAVKAKKL
+461 TMLLTMECAVKAKKL

-483 EDIEERGWTLSP
+483 EDIEEQGWTLSP
-495 KIFDQLLKLTI
+495 KVFDQLLKLTI

-535 SKSNLEPSP
+535 SKSNVEPSP

-567 DEMTSRGVAP
+567 DEMTSQGVSP

-747 LTLLDEML
+747 LSLLDEML

-794 IENRGGTGSSD
+794 IENRGGLGSSD

-820 LGPGGAEAAVAAVAL
+820 LGPGGAEAAVSAVAL

-848 MKTSLLDSERVELA
+848 MKTSFIDSDRVELA
-862 IELFKSDEA
+862 IELFQSEEA
-871 RRVCMYDDIDEAL
+871 RRVCQYDDIDEAL
-884 WKNGGDYDAS
+884 WKNDGDYDAS

-910 AVRYCENSSSKGGG
+910 AVRYCESSSSKGNR
-924 KTFAN
+924 TFAD
-929 LPDEICIN
+929 LPNEICIN

-950 VARAAGVNCDTEERG
+950 VARAAGVKCDTEEQG
-965 SSLYVTLPKS
+965 SALYVTLPKS
-975 SLKSLL
+975 SLKSFM

>member
-1 VTRTGFILI
+1 MRVPLSDGRRRFGE
-10 RLQKLGALALKKKK
+10 KKKK
-24 KKRALFENTQPPDSA
+24 TQ
-39 QKKHHAKAVVVDFIV
+39 
-54 VIVIIMRAASSL
+54 RCAS
-66 SASCSYSSKMKS
+66 
-78 SAFAPQQRFFPATK
+78 R
-92 KTTRSEEITS
+92 
-102 SRILFVGARRKD
+102 
-114 GRRTNAS
+114 NAS
-121 SSREKRLAFSPGAAT
+121 SGGSSRSPF
-136 RALNKNA
+136 
-143 AAFGNNNVV
+143 FGNV
-152 LFSSY
+152 FASSSFDDDD
-157 EEEEE
+157 
-162 DSEDEETKREK
+162 DSEDEEVLKRERL
-173 MEAIQYAMQ
+173 EAVQFAMQ
-182 SFDVSSD
+182 SFDVSD
-189 ENFLPSSPPSLGGG
+189 ETFNAGVKVAE
-203 GGDGGEE
+203 EE
-210 DQALKT
+210 DDRDDALKT
-216 NVMEFVGAVRGGSN
+216 NVAEFVGAVRGGSSSSS
-230 KNGARR
+230 GRGGGGGRR
-236 NGGKK
+236 KSK
-241 NDEGAGVVGRRGRGR
+241 DERGSGAG
-256 YGNDVTREQR
+256 NNKIAAREERQKRQR
-266 RQRGQKPN
+266 RPKSSN
-274 NGALVAREK
+274 IANVARET

-302 SMDDED
+302 SMDDDDDNNEREEENED
-308 EDDGKKD
+308 GG
-315 DMNDES
+315 S
-321 FETRFELKEGTS
+321 FGGTRFELKEGTS
-333 DVVKTSVSSEKT
+333 EVLKTSSVSDDKTT
-345 NGEKIN
+345 NGEIID
-351 VPRIEQRDVNS
+351 VPRIEQRDN
-362 NREAVLLPFLNEN
+362 NNDKEAVLLTFLNEN

-434 CKNAGTPE
+434 CRNAGTPE

-450 CRMSGIEVSKR
+450 CRTSGIEVSKR
-461 TMLLTIECAVKAKKL
+461 TILLTMECAVKAKKL

-483 EDIEERGWTLSP
+483 EDIEEQGWTLSP
-495 KIFDQLLKLTI
+495 KVFDQLLKLTI

-535 SKSNLEPSP
+535 SKSNVEPSP

-567 DEMTSRGVAP
+567 DEMTSQGVSP

-747 LTLLDEML
+747 LSLLDEML

-794 IENRGGTGSSD
+794 IENRGGLGSSD

-820 LGPGGAEAAVAAVAL
+820 LGPGGAEAAVSAVAL

-848 MKTSLLDSERVELA
+848 MKTSFIDSDRVELA
-862 IELFKSDEA
+862 IELFQSEEA
-871 RRVCMYDDIDEAL
+871 RRVCQYDDIDEAL
-884 WKNGGDYDAS
+884 WKNDGDYDAS

-910 AVRYCENSSSKGGG
+910 AVRYCESSSSKGNR
-924 KTFAN
+924 TFAD
-929 LPDEICIN
+929 LPNEICIN

-950 VARAAGVNCDTEERG
+950 VARAAGVKCDTEEQG
-965 SSLYVTLPKS
+965 SALYVTLPKS
-975 SLKSLL
+975 SLKSFM

>member
-1 VTRTGFILI
+1 MRVPLSDGRRRFGE
-10 RLQKLGALALKKKK
+10 KKKK
-24 KKRALFENTQPPDSA
+24 TQ
-39 QKKHHAKAVVVDFIV
+39 
-54 VIVIIMRAASSL
+54 RCAS
-66 SASCSYSSKMKS
+66 
-78 SAFAPQQRFFPATK
+78 R
-92 KTTRSEEITS
+92 
-102 SRILFVGARRKD
+102 
-114 GRRTNAS
+114 NAS
-121 SSREKRLAFSPGAAT
+121 SGGSSRSPF
-136 RALNKNA
+136 
-143 AAFGNNNVV
+143 FGNV
-152 LFSSY
+152 FASSSFDDDD
-157 EEEEE
+157 
-162 DSEDEETKREK
+162 DSEDEEVLKRERL
-173 MEAIQYAMQ
+173 EAVQFAMQ
-182 SFDVSSD
+182 SFDVSD
-189 ENFLPSSPPSLGGG
+189 ETFVAGVKVAEE
-203 GGDGGEE
+203 EE
-210 DQALKT
+210 DREDALKT
-216 NVMEFVGAVRGGSN
+216 NVAEFVGAVRGRSRSSSGRGGGGGRRKSNDERGSGAGNNN
-230 KNGARR
+230 KNAAREER
-236 NGGKK
+236 QK
-241 NDEGAGVVGRRGRGR
+241 R
-256 YGNDVTREQR
+256 QR
-266 RQRGQKPN
+266 RPKSSN
-274 NGALVAREK
+274 IAKVARET

-302 SMDDED
+302 SMDDDDDNNEREEENED
-308 EDDGKKD
+308 GEG
-315 DMNDES
+315 S
-321 FETRFELKEGTS
+321 FGGTRFELKEGTS
-333 DVVKTSVSSEKT
+333 EVLKTSSVSDDKTT
-345 NGEKIN
+345 NGEKID
-351 VPRIEQRDVNS
+351 VPRIEQRDN
-362 NREAVLLPFLNEN
+362 NNDKEAVLLTFLNEN

-434 CKNAGTPE
+434 CRNAGTPE

-450 CRMSGIEVSKR
+450 CRTSGIEVSKR
-461 TMLLTIECAVKAKKL
+461 TMLLTMECAVKAKKL
-476 QPAMRVK
+476 KPAMRVK
-483 EDIEERGWTLSP
+483 EDIEEQGWTLSP
-495 KIFDQLLKLTI
+495 KVFDQLLKLTI

-512 EDRKG
+512 EERKG

-535 SKSNLEPSP
+535 SKSNVEPSP

-567 DEMTSRGVAP
+567 DEMTSQGVSP

-646 SVEPNRAMFAA
+646 SVEPNRAIFAA

-680 ANIPP
+680 ANIPS

-747 LTLLDEML
+747 LSLLDEML

-794 IENRGGTGSSD
+794 IENRGGLGSSD

-820 LGPGGAEAAVAAVAL
+820 LGPGGAEAAVSAVAL

-848 MKTSLLDSERVELA
+848 MKTSFIDSDRVELA
-862 IELFKSDEA
+862 IELFQSEEA
-871 RRVCMYDDIDEAL
+871 RRVCQYDDIDEAL
-884 WKNGGDYDAS
+884 WKNDGDYDAS

-910 AVRYCENSSSKGGG
+910 AVRYCESSSSKGNR
-924 KTFAN
+924 TFAD
-929 LPDEICIN
+929 LPNEICIN

-950 VARAAGVNCDTEERG
+950 VARAAGVKCDTEEQG
-965 SSLYVTLPKS
+965 SALYVTLPKS
-975 SLKSLL
+975 SLKSFM

>member
-1 VTRTGFILI
+1 MRASSGGTKTSRLVNRTTMRVPLSDGRRRF
-10 RLQKLGALALKKKK
+10 GEKKKK
-24 KKRALFENTQPPDSA
+24 TQ
-39 QKKHHAKAVVVDFIV
+39 
-54 VIVIIMRAASSL
+54 RCAS
-66 SASCSYSSKMKS
+66 
-78 SAFAPQQRFFPATK
+78 R
-92 KTTRSEEITS
+92 
-102 SRILFVGARRKD
+102 
-114 GRRTNAS
+114 NAS
-121 SSREKRLAFSPGAAT
+121 SGGSSRSPF
-136 RALNKNA
+136 
-143 AAFGNNNVV
+143 FGNV
-152 LFSSY
+152 FASSSFDDDD
-157 EEEEE
+157 
-162 DSEDEETKREK
+162 DSEDEEVLKRERL
-173 MEAIQYAMQ
+173 EAVQFAMQ
-182 SFDVSSD
+182 SFDVSD
-189 ENFLPSSPPSLGGG
+189 ETFNAGVKVAE
-203 GGDGGEE
+203 EE
-210 DQALKT
+210 DDRDDALKT
-216 NVMEFVGAVRGGSN
+216 NVAEFVGAVRGGSSSSSGRGGGGGRRKSKDERGSGAGNN
-230 KNGARR
+230 KNAAREER
-236 NGGKK
+236 QK
-241 NDEGAGVVGRRGRGR
+241 R
-256 YGNDVTREQR
+256 QR
-266 RQRGQKPN
+266 RPKSSN
-274 NGALVAREK
+274 IANVARET

-302 SMDDED
+302 SMDDDDDNNEREGENED
-308 EDDGKKD
+308 GG
-315 DMNDES
+315 S
-321 FETRFELKEGTS
+321 FGGTRFELKEGTS
-333 DVVKTSVSSEKT
+333 EVLKTSSVSDDKTT
-345 NGEKIN
+345 NGEIID
-351 VPRIEQRDVNS
+351 VPRIEQRDN
-362 NREAVLLPFLNEN
+362 NNDKEAVLLTFLNEN

-423 VESTYVAVMIA
+423 VESTYAAVMIA
-434 CKNAGTPE
+434 CRNAGTPE

-450 CRMSGIEVSKR
+450 CRTSGIEVSKR
-461 TMLLTIECAVKAKKL
+461 TMLLTMECAVKAKKL

-483 EDIEERGWTLSP
+483 EDIEEQGWTLSP
-495 KIFDQLLKLTI
+495 KVFDQLLKLTI

-535 SKSNLEPSP
+535 SKSNVEPSP

-567 DEMTSRGVAP
+567 DEMTSQGVSP

-747 LTLLDEML
+747 LSLLDEML

-794 IENRGGTGSSD
+794 IENRGGLGSSD

-820 LGPGGAEAAVAAVAL
+820 LGPGGAEAAVSAVAL

-848 MKTSLLDSERVELA
+848 MKTSFIDSDRVELA
-862 IELFKSDEA
+862 IELFQSEEA
-871 RRVCMYDDIDEAL
+871 RRVCQYDDIDEAL
-884 WKNGGDYDAS
+884 WKNDGDYDAS

-910 AVRYCENSSSKGGG
+910 AVRYCESSSSKGNR
-924 KTFAN
+924 TFAD
-929 LPDEICIN
+929 LPNEICIN

-950 VARAAGVNCDTEERG
+950 VARAAGVKCDTEEQG
-965 SSLYVTLPKS
+965 SALYVTLPKS
-975 SLKSLL
+975 SLKSFM

>member
-1 VTRTGFILI
+1 MSLPLSNGRRRFGE
-10 RLQKLGALALKKKK
+10 KKKK
-24 KKRALFENTQPPDSA
+24 IPRC
-39 QKKHHAKAVVVDFIV
+39 
-54 VIVIIMRAASSL
+54 ASRN
-66 SASCSYSSKMKS
+66 SSS
-78 SAFAPQQRFFPATK
+78 GG
-92 KTTRSEEITS
+92 S
-102 SRILFVGARRKD
+102 SRSPFFGNVF
-114 GRRTNAS
+114 AS
-121 SSREKRLAFSPGAAT
+121 SSFDDDD
-136 RALNKNA
+136 
-143 AAFGNNNVV
+143 
-152 LFSSY
+152 
-157 EEEEE
+157 
-162 DSEDEETKREK
+162 DSEDEEVLKRERL
-173 MEAIQYAMQ
+173 EAVQFAMQ
-182 SFDVSSD
+182 SFDVSD
-189 ENFLPSSPPSLGGG
+189 ETFGAGGKVAE
-203 GGDGGEE
+203 EE
-210 DQALKT
+210 DREDALKT
-216 NVMEFVGAVRGGSN
+216 NVAEFVGAVRGGSSSSSGRGGGGGRRKSKDDGSGAGNN
-230 KNGARR
+230 KNAAREER
-236 NGGKK
+236 QK
-241 NDEGAGVVGRRGRGR
+241 R
-256 YGNDVTREQR
+256 QR
-266 RQRGQKPN
+266 RPKSSN
-274 NGALVAREK
+274 IANVARK
-283 KMSNREVK
+283 TKMSNREVK

-302 SMDDED
+302 SMDDDDDNNEREEENED
-308 EDDGKKD
+308 GG
-315 DMNDES
+315 S
-321 FETRFELKEGTS
+321 FGGTRFELKEGTS
-333 DVVKTSVSSEKT
+333 EVLKTSSVSDDKTT
-345 NGEKIN
+345 NGEKID
-351 VPRIEQRDVNS
+351 VPRIEQRDN
-362 NREAVLLPFLNEN
+362 NNDEEAVLLTFLNEN

-434 CKNAGTPE
+434 CRNAGTPE

-450 CRMSGIEVSKR
+450 CRTSGIEVSKR
-461 TMLLTIECAVKAKKL
+461 TMLLTMECAVKAKKL

-483 EDIEERGWTLSP
+483 EDIEEQGWTLSP
-495 KIFDQLLKLTI
+495 KVFDQLLKLTI

-535 SKSNLEPSP
+535 SKSNVEPSP

-567 DEMTSRGVAP
+567 DEMTSQGVSP

-747 LTLLDEML
+747 LSLLDEML

-794 IENRGGTGSSD
+794 IENRGGLGSSD

-820 LGPGGAEAAVAAVAL
+820 LGPGGAEAAVSAVAL

-848 MKTSLLDSERVELA
+848 MKTSFIDSDRVELA
-862 IELFKSDEA
+862 IELFRSEEA
-871 RRVCMYDDIDEAL
+871 RRVCQYDDIDEAL
-884 WKNGGDYDAS
+884 WKNDGDYDAS

-910 AVRYCENSSSKGGG
+910 AVRYCESSSSKGNR
-924 KTFAN
+924 TFAD
-929 LPDEICIN
+929 LPNEICIN

-950 VARAAGVNCDTEERG
+950 VARAAGVKCDTEEQG
-965 SSLYVTLPKS
+965 SALYVTLPKS
-975 SLKSLL
+975 SLKSFM

>member
-1 VTRTGFILI
+1 MRVPLSDGRRRFGE
-10 RLQKLGALALKKKK
+10 KKKK
-24 KKRALFENTQPPDSA
+24 TQ
-39 QKKHHAKAVVVDFIV
+39 
-54 VIVIIMRAASSL
+54 RCAS
-66 SASCSYSSKMKS
+66 
-78 SAFAPQQRFFPATK
+78 R
-92 KTTRSEEITS
+92 
-102 SRILFVGARRKD
+102 
-114 GRRTNAS
+114 NAS
-121 SSREKRLAFSPGAAT
+121 SGGSSRSPF
-136 RALNKNA
+136 
-143 AAFGNNNVV
+143 FGNV
-152 LFSSY
+152 FASSSFDDDD
-157 EEEEE
+157 
-162 DSEDEETKREK
+162 DSEDEEVLKRERL
-173 MEAIQYAMQ
+173 EAVQFAMQ
-182 SFDVSSD
+182 SFDVSD
-189 ENFLPSSPPSLGGG
+189 ETFVAGVKVAEE
-203 GGDGGEE
+203 EE
-210 DQALKT
+210 DREDALKT
-216 NVMEFVGAVRGGSN
+216 NVAEFVGAVRGRSRSSSGRGGGGGRRKSNDERGSGAGNNN
-230 KNGARR
+230 KNAAREER
-236 NGGKK
+236 QK
-241 NDEGAGVVGRRGRGR
+241 R
-256 YGNDVTREQR
+256 QR
-266 RQRGQKPN
+266 RPKSSN
-274 NGALVAREK
+274 IAKVARET

-302 SMDDED
+302 SMDDDDDNNEREEENED
-308 EDDGKKD
+308 GEG
-315 DMNDES
+315 S
-321 FETRFELKEGTS
+321 FGGTRFELKEGTS
-333 DVVKTSVSSEKT
+333 EVLKTSSVSDDKTT
-345 NGEKIN
+345 NGEKID
-351 VPRIEQRDVNS
+351 VPRIEQRDN
-362 NREAVLLPFLNEN
+362 NNDKEAVLLTFLNEN

-434 CKNAGTPE
+434 CRNAGTPE

-450 CRMSGIEVSKR
+450 CRTSGIEVSKR
-461 TMLLTIECAVKAKKL
+461 TMLLTMECAVKAKKL
-476 QPAMRVK
+476 KPAMRVK
-483 EDIEERGWTLSP
+483 EDIEEQGWTLSP
-495 KIFDQLLKLTI
+495 KVFDQLLKLTI

-535 SKSNLEPSP
+535 SKSNVEPSP

-567 DEMTSRGVAP
+567 DEMTSQGVSP

-646 SVEPNRAMFAA
+646 SVEPNRAIFAA

-680 ANIPP
+680 ANIPS

-747 LTLLDEML
+747 LSLLDEML

-794 IENRGGTGSSD
+794 IENRGGLGSSD

-820 LGPGGAEAAVAAVAL
+820 LGPGGAEAAVSAVAL

-848 MKTSLLDSERVELA
+848 MKTSFIDSDRVELA
-862 IELFKSDEA
+862 IELFQSEEA
-871 RRVCMYDDIDEAL
+871 RRVCQYDDIDEAL
-884 WKNGGDYDAS
+884 WKNDGDYDAS

-910 AVRYCENSSSKGGG
+910 AVRYCESSSSKG
-924 KTFAN
+924 KRTFAD
-929 LPDEICIN
+929 LPNEICIN

-950 VARAAGVNCDTEERG
+950 VARAAGVKCDTEEQG
-965 SSLYVTLPKS
+965 SALYVTLPKS
-975 SLKSLL
+975 SLKSFM

>member
-1 VTRTGFILI
+1 MRVPLSDGRRRFGE
-10 RLQKLGALALKKKK
+10 KKKK
-24 KKRALFENTQPPDSA
+24 TQ
-39 QKKHHAKAVVVDFIV
+39 
-54 VIVIIMRAASSL
+54 RCAS
-66 SASCSYSSKMKS
+66 
-78 SAFAPQQRFFPATK
+78 R
-92 KTTRSEEITS
+92 
-102 SRILFVGARRKD
+102 
-114 GRRTNAS
+114 NAS
-121 SSREKRLAFSPGAAT
+121 SGGSSRSPF
-136 RALNKNA
+136 
-143 AAFGNNNVV
+143 FGNV
-152 LFSSY
+152 FASSSFDDDD
-157 EEEEE
+157 
-162 DSEDEETKREK
+162 DSEDEEVLKRERL
-173 MEAIQYAMQ
+173 EAVQFAMQ
-182 SFDVSSD
+182 SFDVSD
-189 ENFLPSSPPSLGGG
+189 ETFNAGVKVAEE
-203 GGDGGEE
+203 EE
-210 DQALKT
+210 DREDALKT
-216 NVMEFVGAVRGGSN
+216 NVAEFVGAVRGGSSSSSGRGGGGGRRKSKDERGSGAGNN
-230 KNGARR
+230 KNAAREER
-236 NGGKK
+236 QK
-241 NDEGAGVVGRRGRGR
+241 R
-256 YGNDVTREQR
+256 QR
-266 RQRGQKPN
+266 RPKSSN
-274 NGALVAREK
+274 IANVARET

-302 SMDDED
+302 SMDDDDDNNEREEENED
-308 EDDGKKD
+308 GG
-315 DMNDES
+315 S
-321 FETRFELKEGTS
+321 FGGTRFELKEGTS
-333 DVVKTSVSSEKT
+333 EVLKTSSVSDDKTT
-345 NGEKIN
+345 NGEIID
-351 VPRIEQRDVNS
+351 VPRIEQRDN
-362 NREAVLLPFLNEN
+362 NNDKEAVLLTFLNEN

-434 CKNAGTPE
+434 CRNAGTPE

-450 CRMSGIEVSKR
+450 CRTSGIEVSKR
-461 TMLLTIECAVKAKKL
+461 TMLLTMECAVKAKKL

-483 EDIEERGWTLSP
+483 EDIEEQGWTLSP
-495 KIFDQLLKLTI
+495 KVFDQLLKLTI

-535 SKSNLEPSP
+535 SKSNVEPSP

-567 DEMTSRGVAP
+567 DEMTSQGVSP

-600 VFAVMRQRGLAPRKS
+600 VFAVMRQKGLAPRKS

-747 LTLLDEML
+747 LSLLDEML

-794 IENRGGTGSSD
+794 IENRGGLGSSD

-820 LGPGGAEAAVAAVAL
+820 LGPGGAEAAVSAVAL

-848 MKTSLLDSERVELA
+848 MKTSFIDSDRVELA
-862 IELFKSDEA
+862 IELFQSEEA
-871 RRVCMYDDIDEAL
+871 RRVCQYDDIDEAL
-884 WKNGGDYDAS
+884 WKNDGDYDAS

-910 AVRYCENSSSKGGG
+910 AVRYCESSSSKGNR
-924 KTFAN
+924 TFAD
-929 LPDEICIN
+929 LPNEICIN

-950 VARAAGVNCDTEERG
+950 VARAAGVKCDTEEQG
-965 SSLYVTLPKS
+965 SALYVTLPKS
-975 SLKSLL
+975 SLKSFM

>member
-1 VTRTGFILI
+1 MRVPLSDGRRRFGE
-10 RLQKLGALALKKKK
+10 KKKK
-24 KKRALFENTQPPDSA
+24 TQ
-39 QKKHHAKAVVVDFIV
+39 
-54 VIVIIMRAASSL
+54 RCAS
-66 SASCSYSSKMKS
+66 
-78 SAFAPQQRFFPATK
+78 R
-92 KTTRSEEITS
+92 
-102 SRILFVGARRKD
+102 
-114 GRRTNAS
+114 NAS
-121 SSREKRLAFSPGAAT
+121 SGGSSRSPF
-136 RALNKNA
+136 
-143 AAFGNNNVV
+143 FGNV
-152 LFSSY
+152 FASSSFDDDD
-157 EEEEE
+157 
-162 DSEDEETKREK
+162 DSEDEEVLKRERL
-173 MEAIQYAMQ
+173 EAVQFAMQ
-182 SFDVSSD
+182 SFDVSD
-189 ENFLPSSPPSLGGG
+189 ETFNAGVKVAE
-203 GGDGGEE
+203 EE
-210 DQALKT
+210 DDRDDALKT
-216 NVMEFVGAVRGGSN
+216 NVAEFVGAVRGGSSSSSGRGGGGGRRKSKDERGSGAGNN
-230 KNGARR
+230 KNAAREER
-236 NGGKK
+236 QK
-241 NDEGAGVVGRRGRGR
+241 R
-256 YGNDVTREQR
+256 QR
-266 RQRGQKPN
+266 RPKSSN
-274 NGALVAREK
+274 IANVARET

-302 SMDDED
+302 SMDDDDDNNKREEENED
-308 EDDGKKD
+308 GG
-315 DMNDES
+315 S
-321 FETRFELKEGTS
+321 FGGTRFELKEGTS
-333 DVVKTSVSSEKT
+333 EVLKTSSVSDDKTT
-345 NGEKIN
+345 NGEIID
-351 VPRIEQRDVNS
+351 VPRIEQRDN
-362 NREAVLLPFLNEN
+362 NNDKEAVLLTFLNEN

-434 CKNAGTPE
+434 CRNAGTPE

-450 CRMSGIEVSKR
+450 CRTSGIEVSKR
-461 TMLLTIECAVKAKKL
+461 TMLLTMECAVKAKKL

-483 EDIEERGWTLSP
+483 EDIEEQGWTLSP
-495 KIFDQLLKLTI
+495 KVFDQLLKLTI

-535 SKSNLEPSP
+535 SKSNVEPSP

-567 DEMTSRGVAP
+567 DEMTSQGVSP

-747 LTLLDEML
+747 LSLLDEML

-794 IENRGGTGSSD
+794 IENRGGLGSSD

-820 LGPGGAEAAVAAVAL
+820 LGPGGAEAAVSAVAL

-848 MKTSLLDSERVELA
+848 MKTSFIDSDRVELA
-862 IELFKSDEA
+862 IELFQSEEA
-871 RRVCMYDDIDEAL
+871 RRVCQYDDIDEAL
-884 WKNGGDYDAS
+884 WKNDGDYDAS

-910 AVRYCENSSSKGGG
+910 AVRYCESSSSKGNR
-924 KTFAN
+924 TFAD
-929 LPDEICIN
+929 LPNEICIN

-950 VARAAGVNCDTEERG
+950 VARAAGVKCDTEEQG
-965 SSLYVTLPKS
+965 SALYVTLPKS
-975 SLKSLL
+975 SLKSFM

>member
-1 VTRTGFILI
+1 MRVPLSDGRRRFGE
-10 RLQKLGALALKKKK
+10 KKKK
-24 KKRALFENTQPPDSA
+24 TQ
-39 QKKHHAKAVVVDFIV
+39 
-54 VIVIIMRAASSL
+54 RCAS
-66 SASCSYSSKMKS
+66 
-78 SAFAPQQRFFPATK
+78 R
-92 KTTRSEEITS
+92 
-102 SRILFVGARRKD
+102 
-114 GRRTNAS
+114 NAS
-121 SSREKRLAFSPGAAT
+121 SGGSSRSPF
-136 RALNKNA
+136 
-143 AAFGNNNVV
+143 FGNV
-152 LFSSY
+152 FASSSFDDDD
-157 EEEEE
+157 
-162 DSEDEETKREK
+162 DSEDGEVLKRERL
-173 MEAIQYAMQ
+173 EAVQFAMQ
-182 SFDVSSD
+182 SFDVSD
-189 ENFLPSSPPSLGGG
+189 ETFNAGVKVAEE
-203 GGDGGEE
+203 EE
-210 DQALKT
+210 DREDALKT
-216 NVMEFVGAVRGGSN
+216 NVAEFVGAVRGGSSSSSGRGGGGGRRKSKDERGSGAGNN
-230 KNGARR
+230 KNAAREER
-236 NGGKK
+236 QK
-241 NDEGAGVVGRRGRGR
+241 R
-256 YGNDVTREQR
+256 QR
-266 RQRGQKPN
+266 RPKSSN
-274 NGALVAREK
+274 IANVARET

-302 SMDDED
+302 SMDDDDDNNEREGENED
-308 EDDGKKD
+308 GG
-315 DMNDES
+315 S
-321 FETRFELKEGTS
+321 FGGTRFELKEGTS
-333 DVVKTSVSSEKT
+333 EVLKTSSVSDDKTT
-345 NGEKIN
+345 NGEIID
-351 VPRIEQRDVNS
+351 VPRIEQRDN
-362 NREAVLLPFLNEN
+362 NNDKEAVLLTFLNEN

-423 VESTYVAVMIA
+423 VESTYAAVMIA
-434 CKNAGTPE
+434 CRNAGTPE

-450 CRMSGIEVSKR
+450 CRTSGIEVSKR
-461 TMLLTIECAVKAKKL
+461 TMLLTMECAVKAKKL

-483 EDIEERGWTLSP
+483 EDIEEQGWTLSP
-495 KIFDQLLKLTI
+495 KVFDQLLKLTI

-535 SKSNLEPSP
+535 SKSNVEPSP

-567 DEMTSRGVAP
+567 DEMTSQGVSP

-600 VFAVMRQRGLAPRKS
+600 VFAVMRQKGLAPRKS

-747 LTLLDEML
+747 LSLLDEML

-794 IENRGGTGSSD
+794 IENRGGLGSSD

-820 LGPGGAEAAVAAVAL
+820 LGPGGAEAAVSAVAL

-848 MKTSLLDSERVELA
+848 MKTSFIDSDRVELA
-862 IELFKSDEA
+862 IELFQSEEA
-871 RRVCMYDDIDEAL
+871 RRVCQYDDIDEAL
-884 WKNGGDYDAS
+884 WKNDGDYDAS

-910 AVRYCENSSSKGGG
+910 AVRYCESSSSKGNR
-924 KTFAN
+924 TFAD
-929 LPDEICIN
+929 LPNEICIN

-950 VARAAGVNCDTEERG
+950 VARAAGVKCDTEEQG
-965 SSLYVTLPKS
+965 SALYVTLPKS
-975 SLKSLL
+975 SLKSFM

>member
-1 VTRTGFILI
+1 MRVPLSDGRRRFGE
-10 RLQKLGALALKKKK
+10 KKKK
-24 KKRALFENTQPPDSA
+24 TQ
-39 QKKHHAKAVVVDFIV
+39 
-54 VIVIIMRAASSL
+54 RCAS
-66 SASCSYSSKMKS
+66 
-78 SAFAPQQRFFPATK
+78 R
-92 KTTRSEEITS
+92 
-102 SRILFVGARRKD
+102 
-114 GRRTNAS
+114 NAS
-121 SSREKRLAFSPGAAT
+121 SGGSSRSPF
-136 RALNKNA
+136 
-143 AAFGNNNVV
+143 FGNV
-152 LFSSY
+152 FASSSFDDDD
-157 EEEEE
+157 
-162 DSEDEETKREK
+162 DSEDEEVLKRERL
-173 MEAIQYAMQ
+173 EAVQFAMQ
-182 SFDVSSD
+182 SFDVSD
-189 ENFLPSSPPSLGGG
+189 ETFNAGVKVAE
-203 GGDGGEE
+203 EE
-210 DQALKT
+210 DDRDDALKT
-216 NVMEFVGAVRGGSN
+216 NVAEFVGAVRGGSSSSSGRGGGGGRRKSKDERGSGAGNN
-230 KNGARR
+230 KNAAREER
-236 NGGKK
+236 QK
-241 NDEGAGVVGRRGRGR
+241 R
-256 YGNDVTREQR
+256 QR
-266 RQRGQKPN
+266 RPKSSN
-274 NGALVAREK
+274 IANVARET

-302 SMDDED
+302 SMDDDDDNNEREEENED
-308 EDDGKKD
+308 GG
-315 DMNDES
+315 S
-321 FETRFELKEGTS
+321 FGGTRFELKEGTS
-333 DVVKTSVSSEKT
+333 EVLKTSSVSDDKTT
-345 NGEKIN
+345 NGEIID
-351 VPRIEQRDVNS
+351 VPRIEQRDN
-362 NREAVLLPFLNEN
+362 NNDKEAVLLTFLNEN

-406 EEVLP
+406 EEMLP

-434 CKNAGTPE
+434 CRNAGTPE

-450 CRMSGIEVSKR
+450 CRTSGIEVSKR
-461 TMLLTIECAVKAKKL
+461 TMLLTMECAVKAKKL

-483 EDIEERGWTLSP
+483 EDIEEQGWTLSP
-495 KIFDQLLKLTI
+495 KVFDQLLKLTI

-535 SKSNLEPSP
+535 SKSNVEPSP

-567 DEMTSRGVAP
+567 DEMTSQGVSP

-747 LTLLDEML
+747 LSLLDEML

-794 IENRGGTGSSD
+794 IENRGGLGSSD

-820 LGPGGAEAAVAAVAL
+820 LGPGGAEAAVSAVAL

-848 MKTSLLDSERVELA
+848 MKTSFIDSDRVELA
-862 IELFKSDEA
+862 IELFQSEEA
-871 RRVCMYDDIDEAL
+871 RRVCQYDDIDEAL
-884 WKNGGDYDAS
+884 WKNDGDYDAS

-910 AVRYCENSSSKGGG
+910 AVRYCESSSSKGNR
-924 KTFAN
+924 TFAD
-929 LPDEICIN
+929 LPNEICIN

-950 VARAAGVNCDTEERG
+950 VARAAGVKCDTEEQG
-965 SSLYVTLPKS
+965 SALYVTLPKS
-975 SLKSLL
+975 SLKSFM

>member
-1 VTRTGFILI
+1 MRVPLSDGRRRFGE
-10 RLQKLGALALKKKK
+10 KKKK
-24 KKRALFENTQPPDSA
+24 TQ
-39 QKKHHAKAVVVDFIV
+39 
-54 VIVIIMRAASSL
+54 RCAS
-66 SASCSYSSKMKS
+66 
-78 SAFAPQQRFFPATK
+78 R
-92 KTTRSEEITS
+92 
-102 SRILFVGARRKD
+102 
-114 GRRTNAS
+114 NAS
-121 SSREKRLAFSPGAAT
+121 SGVSSRSPF
-136 RALNKNA
+136 
-143 AAFGNNNVV
+143 FGNV
-152 LFSSY
+152 FASSSFDDDD
-157 EEEEE
+157 
-162 DSEDEETKREK
+162 DSEDEEVLKRERL
-173 MEAIQYAMQ
+173 EAVQFAMQ
-182 SFDVSSD
+182 SFDVSD
-189 ENFLPSSPPSLGGG
+189 ETFNAGVKVAE
-203 GGDGGEE
+203 EE
-210 DQALKT
+210 DDRDDALKT
-216 NVMEFVGAVRGGSN
+216 NVAEFVGAVRGGSSSSSGRGGGGGRRKSKDERGSGAGNN
-230 KNGARR
+230 KNAAREER
-236 NGGKK
+236 QK
-241 NDEGAGVVGRRGRGR
+241 R
-256 YGNDVTREQR
+256 QR
-266 RQRGQKPN
+266 RPKSSN
-274 NGALVAREK
+274 IANVARET

-302 SMDDED
+302 SMDDDDDNNEREEENED
-308 EDDGKKD
+308 GG
-315 DMNDES
+315 S
-321 FETRFELKEGTS
+321 FGGTRFELKEGTS
-333 DVVKTSVSSEKT
+333 EVLKTSSVSDDKTT
-345 NGEKIN
+345 NGEIID
-351 VPRIEQRDVNS
+351 VPRIEQRDN
-362 NREAVLLPFLNEN
+362 NNDKEAVLLTFLNEN

-434 CKNAGTPE
+434 CRNAGTPE

-450 CRMSGIEVSKR
+450 CRTSGIEVSKR
-461 TMLLTIECAVKAKKL
+461 TMLLTMECAVKAKKL

-483 EDIEERGWTLSP
+483 EDIEEQGWTLSP
-495 KIFDQLLKLTI
+495 KVFDQLLKLTI

-535 SKSNLEPSP
+535 SKSNVEPSP

-567 DEMTSRGVAP
+567 DEMTSQGVSP

-747 LTLLDEML
+747 LSLLDEML

-794 IENRGGTGSSD
+794 IENRGGLGSSN

-820 LGPGGAEAAVAAVAL
+820 LGPGGAEAAVSAVAL

-848 MKTSLLDSERVELA
+848 MKTSFIDSDRVELA
-862 IELFKSDEA
+862 IELFQSEEA
-871 RRVCMYDDIDEAL
+871 RRVCQYDDIDEAL
-884 WKNGGDYDAS
+884 WKNDGDYDAS

-910 AVRYCENSSSKGGG
+910 AVRYCESSSSKGNR
-924 KTFAN
+924 TFAD
-929 LPDEICIN
+929 LPNEICIN

-950 VARAAGVNCDTEERG
+950 VARAAGVKCDTEEQG
-965 SSLYVTLPKS
+965 SALYVTLPKS
-975 SLKSLL
+975 SLKSFM

>member
-1 VTRTGFILI
+1 L
-10 RLQKLGALALKKKK
+10 
-24 KKRALFENTQPPDSA
+24 E
-39 QKKHHAKAVVVDFIV
+39 AVQF
-54 VIVIIMRAASSL
+54 
-66 SASCSYSSKMKS
+66 
-78 SAFAPQQRFFPATK
+78 
-92 KTTRSEEITS
+92 
-102 SRILFVGARRKD
+102 
-114 GRRTNAS
+114 
-121 SSREKRLAFSPGAAT
+121 
-136 RALNKNA
+136 
-143 AAFGNNNVV
+143 
-152 LFSSY
+152 
-157 EEEEE
+157 
-162 DSEDEETKREK
+162 
-173 MEAIQYAMQ
+173 AMQ
-182 SFDVSSD
+182 SFDVSD
-189 ENFLPSSPPSLGGG
+189 ETFNAGVKVAE
-203 GGDGGEE
+203 EE
-210 DQALKT
+210 DDRDDALKT
-216 NVMEFVGAVRGGSN
+216 NVAEFVGAVRGGSSSSSGRGGGGGRRKSKDERGSGAGNN
-230 KNGARR
+230 KNAAREER
-236 NGGKK
+236 QK
-241 NDEGAGVVGRRGRGR
+241 R
-256 YGNDVTREQR
+256 QR
-266 RQRGQKPN
+266 RPKSSN
-274 NGALVAREK
+274 IANVARET

-302 SMDDED
+302 SMDDDDDNNEREEENED
-308 EDDGKKD
+308 GG
-315 DMNDES
+315 S
-321 FETRFELKEGTS
+321 FGGTRFELKEGTS
-333 DVVKTSVSSEKT
+333 EVLKTSSVSDDKTT
-345 NGEKIN
+345 NGEIID
-351 VPRIEQRDVNS
+351 VPRIEQRDN
-362 NREAVLLPFLNEN
+362 NNDKEAVLLTFLNEN

-434 CKNAGTPE
+434 CRNAGTPE

-450 CRMSGIEVSKR
+450 CRTSGIEVSKR
-461 TMLLTIECAVKAKKL
+461 TMLLTMECAVKAKKL

-483 EDIEERGWTLSP
+483 EDIEEQGWTLSP
-495 KIFDQLLKLTI
+495 KVFDQLLKLTI

-535 SKSNLEPSP
+535 SKSNVEPSP

-567 DEMTSRGVAP
+567 DEMTSQGVSP

-747 LTLLDEML
+747 LSLLDEML

-794 IENRGGTGSSD
+794 IENRGGLGSSD

-820 LGPGGAEAAVAAVAL
+820 LGPGGAEAAVSAVAL

-848 MKTSLLDSERVELA
+848 MKTSFIDSDRVELA
-862 IELFKSDEA
+862 IELFQSKEA
-871 RRVCMYDDIDEAL
+871 RHVCQYDDIDEAL
-884 WKNGGDYDAS
+884 WKNDGDYDAS

-910 AVRYCENSSSKGGG
+910 AVRYCESSSSKGNR
-924 KTFAN
+924 TFAD
-929 LPDEICIN
+929 LPNEICIN

-950 VARAAGVNCDTEERG
+950 VARAAGVKCDTEEQG
-965 SSLYVTLPKS
+965 SALYVTLPKS
-975 SLKSLL
+975 SLKSFM

>member
-1 VTRTGFILI
+1 MRASSGGTKTSRLVNRTTMRVPLSDGRRRF
-10 RLQKLGALALKKKK
+10 GEKKKK
-24 KKRALFENTQPPDSA
+24 TQ
-39 QKKHHAKAVVVDFIV
+39 
-54 VIVIIMRAASSL
+54 RCAS
-66 SASCSYSSKMKS
+66 
-78 SAFAPQQRFFPATK
+78 R
-92 KTTRSEEITS
+92 
-102 SRILFVGARRKD
+102 
-114 GRRTNAS
+114 NAS
-121 SSREKRLAFSPGAAT
+121 SGGSSRSPF
-136 RALNKNA
+136 
-143 AAFGNNNVV
+143 FGNV
-152 LFSSY
+152 FASSSFDDDD
-157 EEEEE
+157 
-162 DSEDEETKREK
+162 DSEDEEVLKRERL
-173 MEAIQYAMQ
+173 EAVQFAMQ
-182 SFDVSSD
+182 SFDVSD
-189 ENFLPSSPPSLGGG
+189 ETFNAGVKVAEE
-203 GGDGGEE
+203 EE
-210 DQALKT
+210 DREDALKT
-216 NVMEFVGAVRGGSN
+216 NVAEFVGAVRGGSSSSSGRGGGGGRRKSKDERGSGAGNN
-230 KNGARR
+230 KNAAREER
-236 NGGKK
+236 QK
-241 NDEGAGVVGRRGRGR
+241 R
-256 YGNDVTREQR
+256 QR
-266 RQRGQKPN
+266 RPKSSN
-274 NGALVAREK
+274 IANVARET

-302 SMDDED
+302 SMDDDDNNEREGENED
-308 EDDGKKD
+308 GG
-315 DMNDES
+315 S
-321 FETRFELKEGTS
+321 FGGTRFELKEGTS
-333 DVVKTSVSSEKT
+333 EVLKTSSVSDDKTT
-345 NGEKIN
+345 NGEIID
-351 VPRIEQRDVNS
+351 VPRIEQRDN
-362 NREAVLLPFLNEN
+362 NNDKEAVLLTFLNEN

-423 VESTYVAVMIA
+423 VESTYAAVMIA
-434 CKNAGTPE
+434 CRNAGTPE

-450 CRMSGIEVSKR
+450 CRTSGIEVSKR
-461 TMLLTIECAVKAKKL
+461 TMLLTMECAVKAKKL

-483 EDIEERGWTLSP
+483 EDIEEQGWTLSP
-495 KIFDQLLKLTI
+495 KVFDQLLKLTI

-535 SKSNLEPSP
+535 SKSNVEPSP

-567 DEMTSRGVAP
+567 DEMTSQGVSP

-747 LTLLDEML
+747 LSLLDEML

-794 IENRGGTGSSD
+794 IENRGGLGSSD

-820 LGPGGAEAAVAAVAL
+820 LGPGGAEAAVSAVAL

-848 MKTSLLDSERVELA
+848 MKTSFIDSDRVELA
-862 IELFKSDEA
+862 IELFQSEEA
-871 RRVCMYDDIDEAL
+871 RRVCQYDDIDEAL
-884 WKNGGDYDAS
+884 WKNDGDYDAS

-910 AVRYCENSSSKGGG
+910 AVRYCESSSSKGNR
-924 KTFAN
+924 TFAD
-929 LPDEICIN
+929 LPNEICIN

-950 VARAAGVNCDTEERG
+950 VARAAGVKCDTEEQG
-965 SSLYVTLPKS
+965 SALYVTLPKS
-975 SLKSLL
+975 SLKSFM

>member
-1 VTRTGFILI
+1 MRVPLSDGRRRFGE
-10 RLQKLGALALKKKK
+10 KKKK
-24 KKRALFENTQPPDSA
+24 TQ
-39 QKKHHAKAVVVDFIV
+39 
-54 VIVIIMRAASSL
+54 RCAS
-66 SASCSYSSKMKS
+66 
-78 SAFAPQQRFFPATK
+78 R
-92 KTTRSEEITS
+92 
-102 SRILFVGARRKD
+102 
-114 GRRTNAS
+114 NAS
-121 SSREKRLAFSPGAAT
+121 SGGSSRSPF
-136 RALNKNA
+136 
-143 AAFGNNNVV
+143 FGNV
-152 LFSSY
+152 FASSSFDDDD
-157 EEEEE
+157 
-162 DSEDEETKREK
+162 DSEDEEVLKRERL
-173 MEAIQYAMQ
+173 EAVQFAMQ
-182 SFDVSSD
+182 SFDVSD
-189 ENFLPSSPPSLGGG
+189 ETFGAGGKVAE
-203 GGDGGEE
+203 EE
-210 DQALKT
+210 DGEDALKT
-216 NVMEFVGAVRGGSN
+216 NVAEFVGAVRGGSSSSSGRGGGGGRRKSKDERGSGAGNN
-230 KNGARR
+230 KNAAREER
-236 NGGKK
+236 QK
-241 NDEGAGVVGRRGRGR
+241 R
-256 YGNDVTREQR
+256 QR
-266 RQRGQKPN
+266 RPKSSN
-274 NGALVAREK
+274 IANVAREK

-302 SMDDED
+302 SMDDDDDNNKREEENED
-308 EDDGKKD
+308 GG
-315 DMNDES
+315 S
-321 FETRFELKEGTS
+321 FGGTRFELKEGTS
-333 DVVKTSVSSEKT
+333 EVLKTSSVSDDKTT
-345 NGEKIN
+345 NGEIID
-351 VPRIEQRDVNS
+351 VPRIEQRDN
-362 NREAVLLPFLNEN
+362 NNDKEAVLLTFLNEN

-434 CKNAGTPE
+434 CRNAGTPE

-450 CRMSGIEVSKR
+450 CRTSGIEVSKR
-461 TMLLTIECAVKAKKL
+461 TMLLTMECAVKAKKL

-483 EDIEERGWTLSP
+483 EDIEEQGWTLSP
-495 KIFDQLLKLTI
+495 KVFDQLLKLTI

-535 SKSNLEPSP
+535 SKSNVEPSP

-567 DEMTSRGVAP
+567 DEMTSQGVSP

-747 LTLLDEML
+747 LSLLDEML

-794 IENRGGTGSSD
+794 IENRGGLGSSD

-820 LGPGGAEAAVAAVAL
+820 LGPGGAEAVVSAVAL
-835 ELGKDKKGGSSSG
+835 ELGKDKKGGSLSG
-848 MKTSLLDSERVELA
+848 MKTSFIDSDRVELA
-862 IELFKSDEA
+862 IELFQSEEA
-871 RRVCMYDDIDEAL
+871 RRVCQYDDIDEAL
-884 WKNGGDYDAS
+884 WKNDGDYDAS

-910 AVRYCENSSSKGGG
+910 AVRYCESSSSKGNR
-924 KTFAN
+924 TFAD
-929 LPDEICIN
+929 LPNEICIN

-950 VARAAGVNCDTEERG
+950 VARAAGVKCDTEEQG
-965 SSLYVTLPKS
+965 SALYVTLPKS
-975 SLKSLL
+975 SLKSFM

>member
-1 VTRTGFILI
+1 MRVPLSDGRRRFGE
-10 RLQKLGALALKKKK
+10 KKKK
-24 KKRALFENTQPPDSA
+24 TQ
-39 QKKHHAKAVVVDFIV
+39 
-54 VIVIIMRAASSL
+54 RCAS
-66 SASCSYSSKMKS
+66 
-78 SAFAPQQRFFPATK
+78 R
-92 KTTRSEEITS
+92 
-102 SRILFVGARRKD
+102 
-114 GRRTNAS
+114 NAS
-121 SSREKRLAFSPGAAT
+121 SGGSSRSPF
-136 RALNKNA
+136 
-143 AAFGNNNVV
+143 FGNV
-152 LFSSY
+152 FASSSFDDDD
-157 EEEEE
+157 
-162 DSEDEETKREK
+162 DSEDEEVLKRERL
-173 MEAIQYAMQ
+173 EAVQFAMQ
-182 SFDVSSD
+182 SFDVSD
-189 ENFLPSSPPSLGGG
+189 ETFGAGGKVAE
-203 GGDGGEE
+203 EE
-210 DQALKT
+210 DGEDALKT
-216 NVMEFVGAVRGGSN
+216 NVAEFVGAVRGGSSSSSGRGGGGGRRKSKDERGSGAGNN
-230 KNGARR
+230 KNAAREER
-236 NGGKK
+236 QK
-241 NDEGAGVVGRRGRGR
+241 R
-256 YGNDVTREQR
+256 QR
-266 RQRGQKPN
+266 RPKSSN
-274 NGALVAREK
+274 IANVAREK

-302 SMDDED
+302 SMDDDDDNNEREEENED
-308 EDDGKKD
+308 GG
-315 DMNDES
+315 S
-321 FETRFELKEGTS
+321 FGGTRFELKEGTS
-333 DVVKTSVSSEKT
+333 EVLKTSSVSDDKTT
-345 NGEKIN
+345 NGEIID
-351 VPRIEQRDVNS
+351 VPRIEQRDN
-362 NREAVLLPFLNEN
+362 NNDKEAVLLTFLNEN

-434 CKNAGTPE
+434 CRNAGTPE

-450 CRMSGIEVSKR
+450 CRTSGIEVSKR
-461 TMLLTIECAVKAKKL
+461 TMLLTMECAVKAKKL

-483 EDIEERGWTLSP
+483 EDIEEQGWTLSP
-495 KIFDQLLKLTI
+495 KVFDQLLKLTI

-535 SKSNLEPSP
+535 SKSNVEPSP

-567 DEMTSRGVAP
+567 DEMTSQGVSP

-747 LTLLDEML
+747 LSLLDEML

-794 IENRGGTGSSD
+794 IENRGGLGSSD

-820 LGPGGAEAAVAAVAL
+820 LGPGGAEAAVSAVAL

-848 MKTSLLDSERVELA
+848 MKTSFIDSDRVELA
-862 IELFKSDEA
+862 IELFQSEEA
-871 RRVCMYDDIDEAL
+871 RRVCQYDDIDEAL
-884 WKNGGDYDAS
+884 WKNDGDYDAS

-910 AVRYCENSSSKGGG
+910 AVRYCESSSSKGNR
-924 KTFAN
+924 TFAD
-929 LPDEICIN
+929 LPNEICIN

-950 VARAAGVNCDTEERG
+950 VARAAGVKCDTEEQG
-965 SSLYVTLPKS
+965 SALYVTLPKS
-975 SLKSLL
+975 SLKSFM

>member
-1 VTRTGFILI
+1 L
-10 RLQKLGALALKKKK
+10 
-24 KKRALFENTQPPDSA
+24 E
-39 QKKHHAKAVVVDFIV
+39 AVQF
-54 VIVIIMRAASSL
+54 
-66 SASCSYSSKMKS
+66 
-78 SAFAPQQRFFPATK
+78 
-92 KTTRSEEITS
+92 
-102 SRILFVGARRKD
+102 
-114 GRRTNAS
+114 
-121 SSREKRLAFSPGAAT
+121 
-136 RALNKNA
+136 
-143 AAFGNNNVV
+143 
-152 LFSSY
+152 
-157 EEEEE
+157 
-162 DSEDEETKREK
+162 
-173 MEAIQYAMQ
+173 AMQ
-182 SFDVSSD
+182 SFDVSD
-189 ENFLPSSPPSLGGG
+189 ETFNAGVKVAE
-203 GGDGGEE
+203 EE
-210 DQALKT
+210 DDRDDALKT
-216 NVMEFVGAVRGGSN
+216 NVAEFVGAVRGGSSSSSGRGGGGKRRKSKDERGSGAGNN
-230 KNGARR
+230 KNAAREER
-236 NGGKK
+236 QK
-241 NDEGAGVVGRRGRGR
+241 R
-256 YGNDVTREQR
+256 QR
-266 RQRGQKPN
+266 RPKSSN
-274 NGALVAREK
+274 IANVARET

-302 SMDDED
+302 SMDDDDDNNEREEENED
-308 EDDGKKD
+308 GG
-315 DMNDES
+315 S
-321 FETRFELKEGTS
+321 FGGTRFELKEGTS
-333 DVVKTSVSSEKT
+333 EVLKTSSVSDDKTT
-345 NGEKIN
+345 NGEIID
-351 VPRIEQRDVNS
+351 VPRIEQRDN
-362 NREAVLLPFLNEN
+362 NNDKEAVLLTFLNEN

-434 CKNAGTPE
+434 CRNAGTPE

-450 CRMSGIEVSKR
+450 CRTSGIEVSKR
-461 TMLLTIECAVKAKKL
+461 TMLLTMECAVKAKKL

-483 EDIEERGWTLSP
+483 EDIEEQGWTLSP
-495 KIFDQLLKLTI
+495 KVFDQLLKLTI

-535 SKSNLEPSP
+535 SKSNVEPSP

-567 DEMTSRGVAP
+567 DEMTSQGVSP

-747 LTLLDEML
+747 LSLLDEML

-794 IENRGGTGSSD
+794 IENRGGLGSSD

-820 LGPGGAEAAVAAVAL
+820 LGPGGAEAAVSAVAL

-848 MKTSLLDSERVELA
+848 MKTSFIDSDRVELA
-862 IELFKSDEA
+862 IELFQSEEA
-871 RRVCMYDDIDEAL
+871 RRVCQYDDIDEAL
-884 WKNGGDYDAS
+884 WKNDGDYDAS

-910 AVRYCENSSSKGGG
+910 AVRYCESSSSKGNR
-924 KTFAN
+924 TFAD
-929 LPDEICIN
+929 LPNEICIN

-950 VARAAGVNCDTEERG
+950 VARAAGVKCDTEEQG
-965 SSLYVTLPKS
+965 SALYVTLPKS
-975 SLKSLL
+975 SLKSFM

>member
-1 VTRTGFILI
+1 MRVPLSDGRRRFGE
-10 RLQKLGALALKKKK
+10 KKKK
-24 KKRALFENTQPPDSA
+24 TQ
-39 QKKHHAKAVVVDFIV
+39 
-54 VIVIIMRAASSL
+54 RCAS
-66 SASCSYSSKMKS
+66 
-78 SAFAPQQRFFPATK
+78 R
-92 KTTRSEEITS
+92 
-102 SRILFVGARRKD
+102 
-114 GRRTNAS
+114 NAS
-121 SSREKRLAFSPGAAT
+121 SGGSSRSPF
-136 RALNKNA
+136 
-143 AAFGNNNVV
+143 FGNV
-152 LFSSY
+152 FASSSFDDDD
-157 EEEEE
+157 
-162 DSEDEETKREK
+162 DSEDEEVLKRERL
-173 MEAIQYAMQ
+173 EAVQFAMQ
-182 SFDVSSD
+182 SFDVSD
-189 ENFLPSSPPSLGGG
+189 ETFNAGVKVAE
-203 GGDGGEE
+203 EE
-210 DQALKT
+210 DDRDDALKT
-216 NVMEFVGAVRGGSN
+216 NVAEFVGAVRGGSSSSSGRGGGGGRRKSKDERGSGAGNNN
-230 KNGARR
+230 KNAAREER
-236 NGGKK
+236 QK
-241 NDEGAGVVGRRGRGR
+241 R
-256 YGNDVTREQR
+256 QR
-266 RQRGQKPN
+266 RPKSSN
-274 NGALVAREK
+274 IANVARET

-302 SMDDED
+302 SMDDDDDNNEREEENED
-308 EDDGKKD
+308 GG
-315 DMNDES
+315 S
-321 FETRFELKEGTS
+321 FGGTRFELKEGTS
-333 DVVKTSVSSEKT
+333 EVLKTSSVSDDKTT
-345 NGEKIN
+345 NGEIID
-351 VPRIEQRDVNS
+351 VPRIEQRDN
-362 NREAVLLPFLNEN
+362 NNDKEAVLLTFLNEN

-434 CKNAGTPE
+434 CRNAGTPE

-450 CRMSGIEVSKR
+450 CRTSGIEVSKR
-461 TMLLTIECAVKAKKL
+461 TMLLTMECAVKAKKL

-483 EDIEERGWTLSP
+483 EDIEEQGWTLSP
-495 KIFDQLLKLTI
+495 KVFDQLLKLTI

-535 SKSNLEPSP
+535 SKSNVEPSP

-567 DEMTSRGVAP
+567 DEMTSQGVSP

-747 LTLLDEML
+747 LSLLDEML

-794 IENRGGTGSSD
+794 IENRGGLGSSD

-820 LGPGGAEAAVAAVAL
+820 LGPGGAEAAVSAVAL

-848 MKTSLLDSERVELA
+848 MKTSFIDSDRVELA
-862 IELFKSDEA
+862 IELFQSEEA
-871 RRVCMYDDIDEAL
+871 RRVCQYDDIDEAL
-884 WKNGGDYDAS
+884 WKNDGDYDAS

-910 AVRYCENSSSKGGG
+910 AVRYCESSSSKGNR
-924 KTFAN
+924 TFAD
-929 LPDEICIN
+929 LPNEICIN

-950 VARAAGVNCDTEERG
+950 VARAAGVKCDTEEQG
-965 SSLYVTLPKS
+965 SALYVTLPKS
-975 SLKSLL
+975 SLKSFM

>member
-1 VTRTGFILI
+1 L
-10 RLQKLGALALKKKK
+10 
-24 KKRALFENTQPPDSA
+24 E
-39 QKKHHAKAVVVDFIV
+39 AVQF
-54 VIVIIMRAASSL
+54 
-66 SASCSYSSKMKS
+66 
-78 SAFAPQQRFFPATK
+78 
-92 KTTRSEEITS
+92 
-102 SRILFVGARRKD
+102 
-114 GRRTNAS
+114 
-121 SSREKRLAFSPGAAT
+121 
-136 RALNKNA
+136 
-143 AAFGNNNVV
+143 
-152 LFSSY
+152 
-157 EEEEE
+157 
-162 DSEDEETKREK
+162 
-173 MEAIQYAMQ
+173 AMQ
-182 SFDVSSD
+182 SFDVSD
-189 ENFLPSSPPSLGGG
+189 ETFNAGVKVAE
-203 GGDGGEE
+203 EE
-210 DQALKT
+210 DDRDDALKT
-216 NVMEFVGAVRGGSN
+216 NVAEFVGAVRGGSSSSSGRGGGGGRRKSKDERGSGAGNN
-230 KNGARR
+230 KNAAREER
-236 NGGKK
+236 QK
-241 NDEGAGVVGRRGRGR
+241 R
-256 YGNDVTREQR
+256 QR
-266 RQRGQKPN
+266 RPKSSN
-274 NGALVAREK
+274 IANVARET

-302 SMDDED
+302 SMDDDDDNNEREEENED
-308 EDDGKKD
+308 GG
-315 DMNDES
+315 S
-321 FETRFELKEGTS
+321 FGGTRFELKEGTS
-333 DVVKTSVSSEKT
+333 EVLKTSSVSDDKTT
-345 NGEKIN
+345 NGEIID
-351 VPRIEQRDVNS
+351 VPRIEQRDN
-362 NREAVLLPFLNEN
+362 NNDKEAVLLTFLNEN

-434 CKNAGTPE
+434 CRNAGTPE

-450 CRMSGIEVSKR
+450 CRTSGIEVSKR
-461 TMLLTIECAVKAKKL
+461 TMLLTMECAVKAKKL

-483 EDIEERGWTLSP
+483 EDIEEQGWTLSP
-495 KIFDQLLKLTI
+495 KVFDQLLKLTI

-535 SKSNLEPSP
+535 SKSNVEPSP

-567 DEMTSRGVAP
+567 DEMTSQGVSP

-747 LTLLDEML
+747 LSLLDEML

-794 IENRGGTGSSD
+794 IENRGGLGSSD

-820 LGPGGAEAAVAAVAL
+820 LGPGGAEAAVSAVAL

-848 MKTSLLDSERVELA
+848 MKTSFIDSDRVELA
-862 IELFKSDEA
+862 IELFQSEEA
-871 RRVCMYDDIDEAL
+871 RRVCQYDDIDEAL
-884 WKNGGDYDAS
+884 WKNDGDYDAS

-910 AVRYCENSSSKGGG
+910 AVRYCESSSSKGNR
-924 KTFAN
+924 TFAD
-929 LPDEICIN
+929 LPNEICIN

-950 VARAAGVNCDTEERG
+950 VARAAGVKCDTEEQG
-965 SSLYVTLPKS
+965 SALYVTLPKS
-975 SLKSLL
+975 SLKSFM

>member
-1 VTRTGFILI
+1 MRVPLSDGRRRFGE
-10 RLQKLGALALKKKK
+10 KKKK
-24 KKRALFENTQPPDSA
+24 TQ
-39 QKKHHAKAVVVDFIV
+39 
-54 VIVIIMRAASSL
+54 RCAS
-66 SASCSYSSKMKS
+66 
-78 SAFAPQQRFFPATK
+78 R
-92 KTTRSEEITS
+92 
-102 SRILFVGARRKD
+102 
-114 GRRTNAS
+114 NAS
-121 SSREKRLAFSPGAAT
+121 SGGSSRSPF
-136 RALNKNA
+136 
-143 AAFGNNNVV
+143 FGNV
-152 LFSSY
+152 FASSSFDDDD
-157 EEEEE
+157 
-162 DSEDEETKREK
+162 DSEDEEVLKRERL
-173 MEAIQYAMQ
+173 EAVQFAMQ
-182 SFDVSSD
+182 SFDVSD
-189 ENFLPSSPPSLGGG
+189 ETFNAGVKVAEE
-203 GGDGGEE
+203 EE
-210 DQALKT
+210 DREDALKT
-216 NVMEFVGAVRGGSN
+216 NVAEFVGAVRGGSSSSSGRGGGGGRRKSKDERGSGAGNN
-230 KNGARR
+230 KNAAREER
-236 NGGKK
+236 QK
-241 NDEGAGVVGRRGRGR
+241 R
-256 YGNDVTREQR
+256 QR
-266 RQRGQKPN
+266 RPKSSN
-274 NGALVAREK
+274 IANVARET

-302 SMDDED
+302 SMDDGDDNNEREGENED
-308 EDDGKKD
+308 GG
-315 DMNDES
+315 S
-321 FETRFELKEGTS
+321 FGGTRFELKEGTS
-333 DVVKTSVSSEKT
+333 EVLKTSSVSDDKTT
-345 NGEKIN
+345 NGEIID
-351 VPRIEQRDVNS
+351 VPRIEQRDN
-362 NREAVLLPFLNEN
+362 NNDKEAVLLTFLNEN

-423 VESTYVAVMIA
+423 VESTYAAVMIA
-434 CKNAGTPE
+434 CRNAGTPE

-450 CRMSGIEVSKR
+450 CRTSGIEVSKR
-461 TMLLTIECAVKAKKL
+461 TMLLTMECAVKAKKL

-483 EDIEERGWTLSP
+483 EDIEEQGWTLSP
-495 KIFDQLLKLTI
+495 KVFDQLLKLTI

-535 SKSNLEPSP
+535 SKSNVEPSP

-567 DEMTSRGVAP
+567 DEMTSQGVSP

-747 LTLLDEML
+747 LSLLDEML

-794 IENRGGTGSSD
+794 IENRGGLGSSD

-820 LGPGGAEAAVAAVAL
+820 LGPGGAEAAVSAVAL

-848 MKTSLLDSERVELA
+848 MKTSFIDSDRVELA
-862 IELFKSDEA
+862 IELFQSEEA
-871 RRVCMYDDIDEAL
+871 RCVCQYDDIDEAL
-884 WKNGGDYDAS
+884 WKNDGDYDAS

-910 AVRYCENSSSKGGG
+910 AVRYCESSSSKGNR
-924 KTFAN
+924 TFAD
-929 LPDEICIN
+929 LPNEICIN

-950 VARAAGVNCDTEERG
+950 VARAAGVKCDTEEQG
-965 SSLYVTLPKS
+965 SALYVTLPKS
-975 SLKSLL
+975 SLKSFM

>member
-1 VTRTGFILI
+1 MRVPLSDGRRRFGE
-10 RLQKLGALALKKKK
+10 KKKK
-24 KKRALFENTQPPDSA
+24 TQ
-39 QKKHHAKAVVVDFIV
+39 
-54 VIVIIMRAASSL
+54 RCAS
-66 SASCSYSSKMKS
+66 
-78 SAFAPQQRFFPATK
+78 R
-92 KTTRSEEITS
+92 
-102 SRILFVGARRKD
+102 
-114 GRRTNAS
+114 NAS
-121 SSREKRLAFSPGAAT
+121 SGGSSRSPF
-136 RALNKNA
+136 
-143 AAFGNNNVV
+143 FGNV
-152 LFSSY
+152 FASSSFDDDD
-157 EEEEE
+157 
-162 DSEDEETKREK
+162 DSEDEEVLKRERL
-173 MEAIQYAMQ
+173 EAVQFAMQ
-182 SFDVSSD
+182 SFDVSD
-189 ENFLPSSPPSLGGG
+189 ETFNAGVKVAE
-203 GGDGGEE
+203 EE
-210 DQALKT
+210 DDRDDALKT
-216 NVMEFVGAVRGGSN
+216 NVAEFVGAVRGGSSSSSGRGGGGGRRKSKDERGSGAGNN
-230 KNGARR
+230 KNAAREER
-236 NGGKK
+236 QK
-241 NDEGAGVVGRRGRGR
+241 R
-256 YGNDVTREQR
+256 QR
-266 RQRGQKPN
+266 RPKSSN
-274 NGALVAREK
+274 IANVARET

-302 SMDDED
+302 SMDDDDDNNEREEENED
-308 EDDGKKD
+308 GG
-315 DMNDES
+315 S
-321 FETRFELKEGTS
+321 FGGTRFELKEGTS
-333 DVVKTSVSSEKT
+333 EVLKTSSVSDDKTT
-345 NGEKIN
+345 NGEIID
-351 VPRIEQRDVNS
+351 VPRIEQRDN
-362 NREAVLLPFLNEN
+362 NNDKEAVLLTFLNEN

-434 CKNAGTPE
+434 CRNAGTPE

-450 CRMSGIEVSKR
+450 CRTSGIEVSKR
-461 TMLLTIECAVKAKKL
+461 TMLLTMECAVKAKKL

-483 EDIEERGWTLSP
+483 EDIEEQGWTLSP
-495 KIFDQLLKLTI
+495 KVFDQLLKLTI

-535 SKSNLEPSP
+535 SKSNVEPSP

-567 DEMTSRGVAP
+567 DEMTSQGVSP

-747 LTLLDEML
+747 LSLLDEML

-794 IENRGGTGSSD
+794 IENRGGLGSSD

-820 LGPGGAEAAVAAVAL
+820 LGPGGAEAAVSAVAL

-848 MKTSLLDSERVELA
+848 MKTSFIDSDRVELA
-862 IELFKSDEA
+862 IELFQSEEA
-871 RRVCMYDDIDEAL
+871 RRVCQYDDIDEAL
-884 WKNGGDYDAS
+884 WKNDGDYDAS

-910 AVRYCENSSSKGGG
+910 AVRYCESSSSKGNR
-924 KTFAN
+924 TFAD
-929 LPDEICIN
+929 LPNEICIN

-950 VARAAGVNCDTEERG
+950 VARAAGVKCDTEEQG
-965 SSLYVTLPKS
+965 SALYVTLPKS
-975 SLKSLL
+975 SLKSFM

>member
-1 VTRTGFILI
+1 MRVPLSDGRRRFGE
-10 RLQKLGALALKKKK
+10 KKKK
-24 KKRALFENTQPPDSA
+24 TQ
-39 QKKHHAKAVVVDFIV
+39 
-54 VIVIIMRAASSL
+54 RCAS
-66 SASCSYSSKMKS
+66 
-78 SAFAPQQRFFPATK
+78 R
-92 KTTRSEEITS
+92 
-102 SRILFVGARRKD
+102 
-114 GRRTNAS
+114 NAS
-121 SSREKRLAFSPGAAT
+121 SGGSSRSPF
-136 RALNKNA
+136 
-143 AAFGNNNVV
+143 FGN
-152 LFSSY
+152 FFASSSFDDDD
-157 EEEEE
+157 
-162 DSEDEETKREK
+162 DSEDEEVLKRERL
-173 MEAIQYAMQ
+173 EAVQFAMQ
-182 SFDVSSD
+182 SFDVSD
-189 ENFLPSSPPSLGGG
+189 ETFNAGVKVAEE
-203 GGDGGEE
+203 EE
-210 DQALKT
+210 DREDALKT
-216 NVMEFVGAVRGGSN
+216 NVAEFVGAVRGGSSSSSGRGGGGKRRKSKDERGSGAGNN
-230 KNGARR
+230 KNAAREER
-236 NGGKK
+236 QK
-241 NDEGAGVVGRRGRGR
+241 R
-256 YGNDVTREQR
+256 QR
-266 RQRGQKPN
+266 RPKSSN
-274 NGALVAREK
+274 IANVARET

-291 KSRKVRAVFMG
+291 KSRKVRAVCMG
-302 SMDDED
+302 SMDDDDDNNEREGENED
-308 EDDGKKD
+308 GG
-315 DMNDES
+315 S
-321 FETRFELKEGTS
+321 FGGTRFELKEGTS
-333 DVVKTSVSSEKT
+333 EVLKTSSVSDDKTT
-345 NGEKIN
+345 NGEIID
-351 VPRIEQRDVNS
+351 VPRIEQRDN
-362 NREAVLLPFLNEN
+362 NNDKEAVLLTFLNEN

-434 CKNAGTPE
+434 CRNAGTPE

-450 CRMSGIEVSKR
+450 CRTSGTEVSKR
-461 TMLLTIECAVKAKKL
+461 TMLLTMECAVKAKKL

-483 EDIEERGWTLSP
+483 EDIEEQGWTLSP
-495 KIFDQLLKLTI
+495 KVFDQLLKLTI

-535 SKSNLEPSP
+535 SKSNVEPSP

-567 DEMTSRGVAP
+567 DEMTSQGVSP

-722 DLRPDAYTYGSLIAA
+722 DLRPDAYTYGSVIAA

-747 LTLLDEML
+747 LSLLDEML

-794 IENRGGTGSSD
+794 IENRGGLGSSD

-820 LGPGGAEAAVAAVAL
+820 LGPGGAEAAVSAVAL

-848 MKTSLLDSERVELA
+848 MKTSFIDSDRVELA
-862 IELFKSDEA
+862 IELFQSEEA
-871 RRVCMYDDIDEAL
+871 RRVCQYDDIDEAL
-884 WKNGGDYDAS
+884 WKNDGDYDAS

-910 AVRYCENSSSKGGG
+910 AVRYCESSSSKGNR
-924 KTFAN
+924 TFAD
-929 LPDEICIN
+929 LPNEICIN

-950 VARAAGVNCDTEERG
+950 VARAAGVKCDTEEQG
-965 SSLYVTLPKS
+965 SALYVTLPKS
-975 SLKSLL
+975 SLKSFM

>member
-1 VTRTGFILI
+1 MRVPLSDGRRRFGE
-10 RLQKLGALALKKKK
+10 KKKK
-24 KKRALFENTQPPDSA
+24 IQRC
-39 QKKHHAKAVVVDFIV
+39 
-54 VIVIIMRAASSL
+54 AS
-66 SASCSYSSKMKS
+66 
-78 SAFAPQQRFFPATK
+78 R
-92 KTTRSEEITS
+92 
-102 SRILFVGARRKD
+102 
-114 GRRTNAS
+114 NAS
-121 SSREKRLAFSPGAAT
+121 SGGSSRSPF
-136 RALNKNA
+136 
-143 AAFGNNNVV
+143 FGNV
-152 LFSSY
+152 FASSSFDDDD
-157 EEEEE
+157 
-162 DSEDEETKREK
+162 DSEDEEVLKRERL
-173 MEAIQYAMQ
+173 EAVQFAMQ
-182 SFDVSSD
+182 SFDVSD
-189 ENFLPSSPPSLGGG
+189 ETFVAGVKVAEE
-203 GGDGGEE
+203 EE
-210 DQALKT
+210 DREDALKT
-216 NVMEFVGAVRGGSN
+216 NVAEFVGAVRGRSRSSSGRGGGGGRRKSNDERGSGAGNNN
-230 KNGARR
+230 KNAAREER
-236 NGGKK
+236 QK
-241 NDEGAGVVGRRGRGR
+241 R
-256 YGNDVTREQR
+256 QR
-266 RQRGQKPN
+266 RPKSSN
-274 NGALVAREK
+274 IAKVARET

-302 SMDDED
+302 SMDDDDDNNEREEENED
-308 EDDGKKD
+308 GEG
-315 DMNDES
+315 S
-321 FETRFELKEGTS
+321 FGGTRFELKEGTS
-333 DVVKTSVSSEKT
+333 EVLKTSSVSDDKTT
-345 NGEKIN
+345 NGEKID
-351 VPRIEQRDVNS
+351 VPRIEQRDN
-362 NREAVLLPFLNEN
+362 NNDKEAVLLTFLNEN

-434 CKNAGTPE
+434 CRNAGTPE

-450 CRMSGIEVSKR
+450 CRTSGIEVSKR
-461 TMLLTIECAVKAKKL
+461 TMLLTMECAVKAKKL
-476 QPAMRVK
+476 KPAMRVK
-483 EDIEERGWTLSP
+483 EDIEEQGWTLSP
-495 KIFDQLLKLTI
+495 KVFDQLLKLTI

-512 EDRKG
+512 EERKG

-535 SKSNLEPSP
+535 SKSNVEPSP

-567 DEMTSRGVAP
+567 DEMTSQGVSP

-747 LTLLDEML
+747 LSLLDEML

-784 RKVFEKLKVE
+784 REVFEKLKVE
-794 IENRGGTGSSD
+794 IENRGGLGSSD

-820 LGPGGAEAAVAAVAL
+820 LGPGGAEAAVSAVAL

-848 MKTSLLDSERVELA
+848 MKTSFIDSDRVELA
-862 IELFKSDEA
+862 IELFQSEEA
-871 RRVCMYDDIDEAL
+871 RRVCQYDDIDEAL
-884 WKNGGDYDAS
+884 WKNDGDYDAS

-910 AVRYCENSSSKGGG
+910 AVRYCESSSSKG
-924 KTFAN
+924 KRTFAD
-929 LPDEICIN
+929 LPNEICIN

-950 VARAAGVNCDTEERG
+950 VARAAGVKCDTEEQG
-965 SSLYVTLPKS
+965 SALYVTLPKS
-975 SLKSLL
+975 SLKSFM

>member
-1 VTRTGFILI
+1 MRVPLSDGRRRFGE
-10 RLQKLGALALKKKK
+10 KKKK
-24 KKRALFENTQPPDSA
+24 TQ
-39 QKKHHAKAVVVDFIV
+39 
-54 VIVIIMRAASSL
+54 RCAS
-66 SASCSYSSKMKS
+66 
-78 SAFAPQQRFFPATK
+78 R
-92 KTTRSEEITS
+92 
-102 SRILFVGARRKD
+102 
-114 GRRTNAS
+114 NAS
-121 SSREKRLAFSPGAAT
+121 SGGSSRSPF
-136 RALNKNA
+136 
-143 AAFGNNNVV
+143 FGNV
-152 LFSSY
+152 FASSSFDDDD
-157 EEEEE
+157 
-162 DSEDEETKREK
+162 DSEDEEVLKRERL
-173 MEAIQYAMQ
+173 EAVQFAMQ
-182 SFDVSSD
+182 SFDVSD
-189 ENFLPSSPPSLGGG
+189 ETFNAGVKVAEE
-203 GGDGGEE
+203 EE
-210 DQALKT
+210 DREDALKT
-216 NVMEFVGAVRGGSN
+216 NVAEFVGAVRGGSSSSSGRGGGGKRRKSKDERGSGAGNN
-230 KNGARR
+230 KNAAREER
-236 NGGKK
+236 QK
-241 NDEGAGVVGRRGRGR
+241 R
-256 YGNDVTREQR
+256 QR
-266 RQRGQKPN
+266 RPKSSN
-274 NGALVAREK
+274 IANVARET

-302 SMDDED
+302 SMDDDDDNNEREEENED
-308 EDDGKKD
+308 GG
-315 DMNDES
+315 S
-321 FETRFELKEGTS
+321 FGGTRFELKEGTS
-333 DVVKTSVSSEKT
+333 EVLKTSSVSDDKTT
-345 NGEKIN
+345 NGEIID
-351 VPRIEQRDVNS
+351 VPRIEQRDN
-362 NREAVLLPFLNEN
+362 NNDKEAVLLTFLNEN

-434 CKNAGTPE
+434 CRNAGTPE

-450 CRMSGIEVSKR
+450 CRTSGIEVSKR
-461 TMLLTIECAVKAKKL
+461 TMLLTMECAVKAKKL

-483 EDIEERGWTLSP
+483 EDIEEQGWTLSP
-495 KIFDQLLKLTI
+495 KVFDQLLKLTI

-535 SKSNLEPSP
+535 SKSNVEPSP

-567 DEMTSRGVAP
+567 DEMTSQGVSP

-747 LTLLDEML
+747 LSLLDEML

-794 IENRGGTGSSD
+794 IENRGGLGSSD

-820 LGPGGAEAAVAAVAL
+820 LGPGGAEAAVSAVAL

-848 MKTSLLDSERVELA
+848 MKTSFIDSDRVELA
-862 IELFKSDEA
+862 IELFQSEEA
-871 RRVCMYDDIDEAL
+871 RRVCQYDDIDEAL
-884 WKNGGDYDAS
+884 WKNDGDYDAS

-910 AVRYCENSSSKGGG
+910 AVRYCESSSSKGNR
-924 KTFAN
+924 TFAD
-929 LPDEICIN
+929 LPNEICIN

-950 VARAAGVNCDTEERG
+950 VARAAGVKCDTEEQG
-965 SSLYVTLPKS
+965 SALYVTLPKS
-975 SLKSLL
+975 SLKSFM

>member
-1 VTRTGFILI
+1 MRVPLSDGRRRFGE
-10 RLQKLGALALKKKK
+10 KKKK
-24 KKRALFENTQPPDSA
+24 TQ
-39 QKKHHAKAVVVDFIV
+39 
-54 VIVIIMRAASSL
+54 RCAS
-66 SASCSYSSKMKS
+66 
-78 SAFAPQQRFFPATK
+78 R
-92 KTTRSEEITS
+92 
-102 SRILFVGARRKD
+102 
-114 GRRTNAS
+114 NAS
-121 SSREKRLAFSPGAAT
+121 SGGSSRSPF
-136 RALNKNA
+136 
-143 AAFGNNNVV
+143 FGNV
-152 LFSSY
+152 FASSSFDDDD
-157 EEEEE
+157 
-162 DSEDEETKREK
+162 DSEDEEVLKRERL
-173 MEAIQYAMQ
+173 EAVQFAMQ
-182 SFDVSSD
+182 SFDVSD
-189 ENFLPSSPPSLGGG
+189 ETFNAGVKVAE
-203 GGDGGEE
+203 EE
-210 DQALKT
+210 DDRDDALKT
-216 NVMEFVGAVRGGSN
+216 NVAEFVGAVRGGSSSSSGRGGGGGRRKSKDERGSGAGNN
-230 KNGARR
+230 KNAAREER
-236 NGGKK
+236 QK
-241 NDEGAGVVGRRGRGR
+241 R
-256 YGNDVTREQR
+256 QR
-266 RQRGQKPN
+266 RPKSSN
-274 NGALVAREK
+274 IANVARET

-302 SMDDED
+302 SMDDDDDNNEREEENED
-308 EDDGKKD
+308 GG
-315 DMNDES
+315 S
-321 FETRFELKEGTS
+321 FGGTRFELKEGTS
-333 DVVKTSVSSEKT
+333 EVLKTSSVSDDKTT
-345 NGEKIN
+345 NGEIID
-351 VPRIEQRDVNS
+351 VPRIEQRDN
-362 NREAVLLPFLNEN
+362 NNDKEAVLLTFLNEN

-434 CKNAGTPE
+434 CRNAGTPE

-450 CRMSGIEVSKR
+450 CRTSGIEVSKR
-461 TMLLTIECAVKAKKL
+461 TILLTMECAVKAKKL

-483 EDIEERGWTLSP
+483 EDIEEQGWTLSP
-495 KIFDQLLKLTI
+495 KVFDQLLKLTI

-535 SKSNLEPSP
+535 SKSNVEPSP

-567 DEMTSRGVAP
+567 DEMTSQGVSP

-747 LTLLDEML
+747 LSLLDEML

-794 IENRGGTGSSD
+794 IENRGGLGSSD

-820 LGPGGAEAAVAAVAL
+820 LGPGGAEAAVSAVAL

-848 MKTSLLDSERVELA
+848 MKTSFIDSDRVELA
-862 IELFKSDEA
+862 IELFQSEEA
-871 RRVCMYDDIDEAL
+871 RRVCQYDDIDEAL
-884 WKNGGDYDAS
+884 WKNDGDYDAS

-910 AVRYCENSSSKGGG
+910 AVRYCESSSSKGNR
-924 KTFAN
+924 TFAD
-929 LPDEICIN
+929 LPNEICIN

-950 VARAAGVNCDTEERG
+950 VARAAGVKCDTEEQG
-965 SSLYVTLPKS
+965 SALYVTLPKS
-975 SLKSLL
+975 SLKSFM

>member
-1 VTRTGFILI
+1 MRVPLSDGRRRFGE
-10 RLQKLGALALKKKK
+10 KKKK
-24 KKRALFENTQPPDSA
+24 TQ
-39 QKKHHAKAVVVDFIV
+39 
-54 VIVIIMRAASSL
+54 RCAS
-66 SASCSYSSKMKS
+66 
-78 SAFAPQQRFFPATK
+78 R
-92 KTTRSEEITS
+92 
-102 SRILFVGARRKD
+102 
-114 GRRTNAS
+114 NAS
-121 SSREKRLAFSPGAAT
+121 SGGSSRSPF
-136 RALNKNA
+136 
-143 AAFGNNNVV
+143 FGNV
-152 LFSSY
+152 FASSSFDDDD
-157 EEEEE
+157 
-162 DSEDEETKREK
+162 DSEDEEVLKRERL
-173 MEAIQYAMQ
+173 EAVQFAMQ
-182 SFDVSSD
+182 SFDVSD
-189 ENFLPSSPPSLGGG
+189 ETFNAGVKVAE
-203 GGDGGEE
+203 EE
-210 DQALKT
+210 DDRDDALKT
-216 NVMEFVGAVRGGSN
+216 NVAEFVGAVRGGSSSSSGRGGGGRRTSKDERGSGAGNN
-230 KNGARR
+230 KNAAREER
-236 NGGKK
+236 QK
-241 NDEGAGVVGRRGRGR
+241 R
-256 YGNDVTREQR
+256 QR
-266 RQRGQKPN
+266 RPKSSN
-274 NGALVAREK
+274 IANVARET

-302 SMDDED
+302 SMDDDDDNNEREEENED
-308 EDDGKKD
+308 GG
-315 DMNDES
+315 S
-321 FETRFELKEGTS
+321 FGGTRFELKEGTS
-333 DVVKTSVSSEKT
+333 EVLKTSSVSDDKTT
-345 NGEKIN
+345 NGEIID
-351 VPRIEQRDVNS
+351 VPRIEQRDN
-362 NREAVLLPFLNEN
+362 NNDKEAVLLTFLNEN

-434 CKNAGTPE
+434 CRNAGTPE

-450 CRMSGIEVSKR
+450 CRTSGIEVSKR
-461 TMLLTIECAVKAKKL
+461 TMLLTMECAVKAKKL

-483 EDIEERGWTLSP
+483 EDIEEQGWTLSP
-495 KIFDQLLKLTI
+495 KVFDQLLKLTI

-535 SKSNLEPSP
+535 SKSNVEPSP

-567 DEMTSRGVAP
+567 DEMTSQGVSP

-747 LTLLDEML
+747 LSLLDEML

-794 IENRGGTGSSD
+794 IENRGGLGSSD

-820 LGPGGAEAAVAAVAL
+820 LGPGGAEAAVSAVAL

-848 MKTSLLDSERVELA
+848 MKTSFIDSDRVELA
-862 IELFKSDEA
+862 IELFQSEEA
-871 RRVCMYDDIDEAL
+871 RRVCQYDDIDEAL
-884 WKNGGDYDAS
+884 WKNDGDYDAS

-910 AVRYCENSSSKGGG
+910 AVRYCESSSSKGNR
-924 KTFAN
+924 TFAD
-929 LPDEICIN
+929 LPNEICIN

-950 VARAAGVNCDTEERG
+950 VARAAGVKCDTEEQG
-965 SSLYVTLPKS
+965 SALYVTLPKS
-975 SLKSLL
+975 SLKSFM

>member
-1 VTRTGFILI
+1 MRVPLSDGRRRFGE
-10 RLQKLGALALKKKK
+10 KKKK
-24 KKRALFENTQPPDSA
+24 TQ
-39 QKKHHAKAVVVDFIV
+39 
-54 VIVIIMRAASSL
+54 RCAS
-66 SASCSYSSKMKS
+66 
-78 SAFAPQQRFFPATK
+78 R
-92 KTTRSEEITS
+92 
-102 SRILFVGARRKD
+102 
-114 GRRTNAS
+114 NAS
-121 SSREKRLAFSPGAAT
+121 SGGSSRSPF
-136 RALNKNA
+136 
-143 AAFGNNNVV
+143 FGNV
-152 LFSSY
+152 FASSSFDDDD
-157 EEEEE
+157 
-162 DSEDEETKREK
+162 DSEDEEVLKRERL
-173 MEAIQYAMQ
+173 EAVQFAMQ
-182 SFDVSSD
+182 SFDVSD
-189 ENFLPSSPPSLGGG
+189 ETFNAGVKVAE
-203 GGDGGEE
+203 EE
-210 DQALKT
+210 DDRDDALKT
-216 NVMEFVGAVRGGSN
+216 NVAEFVGAVRGGSSSSSGRGGGGGRRKSKDERGSGAGNN
-230 KNGARR
+230 KNAAREER
-236 NGGKK
+236 QK
-241 NDEGAGVVGRRGRGR
+241 R
-256 YGNDVTREQR
+256 QR
-266 RQRGQKPN
+266 RPKSSN
-274 NGALVAREK
+274 IANVARET

-302 SMDDED
+302 SMDDDDDNNEREEENED
-308 EDDGKKD
+308 GG
-315 DMNDES
+315 S
-321 FETRFELKEGTS
+321 FGGTRFELKEGTS
-333 DVVKTSVSSEKT
+333 EVLKTSSVSDDKTT
-345 NGEKIN
+345 NGEIID
-351 VPRIEQRDVNS
+351 VPRIEQRDN
-362 NREAVLLPFLNEN
+362 NNDKEAVLLTFLNEN

-434 CKNAGTPE
+434 CRNAGTPE

-450 CRMSGIEVSKR
+450 CRTSGIEVSKR
-461 TMLLTIECAVKAKKL
+461 TMLLTMECAVKAKKL

-483 EDIEERGWTLSP
+483 EDIEEQGWTLSP
-495 KIFDQLLKLTI
+495 KVFDQLLKLTI

-535 SKSNLEPSP
+535 SKSNVEPSP

-567 DEMTSRGVAP
+567 DEMTSQGVSP

-747 LTLLDEML
+747 LSLLDEML

-794 IENRGGTGSSD
+794 IENRGGLGSSD

-820 LGPGGAEAAVAAVAL
+820 LGPGGAEAAVSAVAL

-848 MKTSLLDSERVELA
+848 MKTSFIDSDRVELA
-862 IELFKSDEA
+862 IELFQSEEA
-871 RRVCMYDDIDEAL
+871 RRVCQYDDIDEAL
-884 WKNGGDYDAS
+884 WKNDGDYDAS

-910 AVRYCENSSSKGGG
+910 AVRYCESSSSKG
-924 KTFAN
+924 KRTFAD
-929 LPDEICIN
+929 LPNEICIN

-950 VARAAGVNCDTEERG
+950 VARAAGVKCDTEEQG
-965 SSLYVTLPKS
+965 SALYVTLPKS
-975 SLKSLL
+975 SLKSFM

>member
-1 VTRTGFILI
+1 MTRTGSILI
-10 RLQKLGALALKKKK
+10 RLQKLGALTLKKKK
-24 KKRALFENTQPPDSA
+24 QRALFENTQPPNSA
-39 QKKHHAKAVVVDFIV
+39 QKKHTKALVVDFI
-54 VIVIIMRAASSL
+54 IIIIMRAASSL

-92 KTTRSEEITS
+92 KTMCSEEITS
-102 SRILFVGARRKD
+102 SRVLFVDERRRD
-114 GRRTNAS
+114 RRRTNAS
-121 SSREKRLAFSPGAAT
+121 SSCEKRLAFTGGAT

-143 AAFGNNNVV
+143 AALGNNNVV

-189 ENFLPSSPPSLGGG
+189 ENFLSSSSPSLGGG

-210 DQALKT
+210 EQALKT

-256 YGNDVTREQR
+256 YGNDVVREQR

-308 EDDGKKD
+308 DEDDGKKD
-315 DMNDES
+315 DVNDES

-351 VPRIEQRDVNS
+351 VPQIEQRDVNS
-362 NREAVLLPFLNEN
+362 NKEAVLLPFLNEN

-495 KIFDQLLKLTI
+495 KVFDQLLKLTI

-535 SKSNLEPSP
+535 SKSNVEPSP

-747 LTLLDEML
+747 LSLLDEML

-835 ELGKDKKGGSSSG
+835 ELGKDKKGGSSYG

-871 RRVCMYDDIDEAL
+871 RRVCMYDDVDEAM

-924 KTFAN
+924 RTFAN

-950 VARAAGVNCDTEERG
+950 VARAAGVNCETEEQG

>member
-1 VTRTGFILI
+1 MRVPLSDGRRRFGE
-10 RLQKLGALALKKKK
+10 KKKK
-24 KKRALFENTQPPDSA
+24 TQ
-39 QKKHHAKAVVVDFIV
+39 
-54 VIVIIMRAASSL
+54 RCAS
-66 SASCSYSSKMKS
+66 
-78 SAFAPQQRFFPATK
+78 R
-92 KTTRSEEITS
+92 
-102 SRILFVGARRKD
+102 
-114 GRRTNAS
+114 NAS
-121 SSREKRLAFSPGAAT
+121 SGGSSRSPF
-136 RALNKNA
+136 
-143 AAFGNNNVV
+143 FGNV
-152 LFSSY
+152 FASSSFDDDD
-157 EEEEE
+157 
-162 DSEDEETKREK
+162 DSEDEEVLKRERL
-173 MEAIQYAMQ
+173 EAVQFAMQ
-182 SFDVSSD
+182 SFDVSD
-189 ENFLPSSPPSLGGG
+189 ETFNAGVKVAE
-203 GGDGGEE
+203 EE
-210 DQALKT
+210 DDRDDALKT
-216 NVMEFVGAVRGGSN
+216 NVAEFVGAVRGGSSSSSGRGGGGGRRKSKDERGSGAGNN
-230 KNGARR
+230 KNAAREER
-236 NGGKK
+236 QK
-241 NDEGAGVVGRRGRGR
+241 R
-256 YGNDVTREQR
+256 QR
-266 RQRGQKPN
+266 RPKSSN
-274 NGALVAREK
+274 IANVARET

-302 SMDDED
+302 SMDDDDDNNEQEEENED
-308 EDDGKKD
+308 GG
-315 DMNDES
+315 S
-321 FETRFELKEGTS
+321 FGGTRFELKEGTS
-333 DVVKTSVSSEKT
+333 EVLKTSSVSDDKTT
-345 NGEKIN
+345 NGEIID
-351 VPRIEQRDVNS
+351 VPRIEQRDN
-362 NREAVLLPFLNEN
+362 NNDKEAVLLTFLNEN

-434 CKNAGTPE
+434 CRNAGTPE

-450 CRMSGIEVSKR
+450 CRTSGIEVSKR
-461 TMLLTIECAVKAKKL
+461 TMLLTMECAVKAKKL

-483 EDIEERGWTLSP
+483 EDIEEQGWTLSP
-495 KIFDQLLKLTI
+495 KVFDQLLKLTI

-535 SKSNLEPSP
+535 SKSNVEPSP

-567 DEMTSRGVAP
+567 DEMTSQGVSP

-747 LTLLDEML
+747 LSLLDEML

-794 IENRGGTGSSD
+794 IENRGGLGSSD

-820 LGPGGAEAAVAAVAL
+820 LGPGGAEAAVSAVAL

-848 MKTSLLDSERVELA
+848 MKTSFIDSDRVELA
-862 IELFKSDEA
+862 IELFKSEEA
-871 RRVCMYDDIDEAL
+871 RRVCQYDDIDEAL
-884 WKNGGDYDAS
+884 WKNDGDYDAS

-910 AVRYCENSSSKGGG
+910 AVRYCESSSSKGNR
-924 KTFAN
+924 TFAD
-929 LPDEICIN
+929 LPNEICIN

-950 VARAAGVNCDTEERG
+950 VARAAGVKCDTEEQG
-965 SSLYVTLPKS
+965 SALYVTLPKS
-975 SLKSLL
+975 SLKSFM